1 MQINLK
7 DERTFMATQVGVI
20 KQISGLVVA
29 VDQNGVSRVLKVG
42 DALYLGEVI
51 KTSSAASK
59 AVVSMDNG
67 KDVTILGDESL
78 KLDENT
84 IAGQNSNKVADV
96 SDLQKALLNGEDL
109 TKLEETAAGGNA
121 AAAGGGDGVSLG
133 AASFDEGGH
142 YSNISENFR
151 SLGDLNSATGAERIG
166 GVSGGASGGI
176 AGTGADIDTT
186 PAKDPTINPI
196 DNDDTTVSGKVPNA
210 EPNTTVTVK
219 FPDGSTATTTVDNN
233 GNWTVPTP
241 GGNPLTPG
249 STVTATAED
258 NGGKSGPANSN
269 EVGDVTPAN
278 KPSIDPIDND
288 DPKVTGKVENP
299 DKDTTVTV
307 TFPDGSTAT
316 TTVDDNGNWS
326 VPTSGHTPLKPGD
339 TVTATAEDHG
349 GKSGPANSNPT
360 TDVVPPHAEL
370 TPNPD
375 GTVSVVSHDGDAS
388 KVEIS
393 YTDNNGN
400 PQTIT
405 VIKNPSAGWVVD
417 STPGKTTAPATDFTL
432 DPHSGKVVV
441 SDNATKDGTSITAK
455 VTDNAGNSSEDSATT
470 PDKISIKFNDDTT
483 PDGIITR
490 AENYADEG
498 TKATATISIPNLAK
512 DGSKIKISGTGINDG
527 EFTVH
532 KDASGNVISVTDS
545 NNKNVFDGNNG
556 FTIAYKYT
564 AGGSNVNI
572 TAQLDNT
579 ALKTTG
585 SVKFENVKMAD
596 VEFVELDSHGNVLSD
611 KKTTNTDTVKGY
623 NRAEAALDGDINHT
637 TARISLPD
645 NVQDGDVITVK
656 YGFGP
661 NAASLAATGG
671 TDTTAYK
678 YFLVHKAADGSMTVD
693 QITSATDKTV
703 IKSGLTSTNGAGE
716 KFGIDIHDM
725 PTAVIYKTTS
735 RGIEVSIKGE
745 DDASVSMNPRWT
757 NRDRVEPEVVFVEG
771 NKTYT
776 NSQVGDG
783 ADLNSGGMKLA
794 DAMGDGDIDH
804 TTARVVIK
812 NGIVDGDKIT
822 VSITD
827 FNKIYADTG
836 VKVYPSNNPAP
847 TEVKTFI
854 AHKAAD
860 GTVTFDE
867 VDASGHVI
875 HAGIPSVNNNAI
887 DIPGIGM
894 MSRSSD
900 KFVHATEVTAKVSDT
915 PDNELLN
922 GNENVSSTS
931 YVFLENI
938 SNVQEPTITTIYDDF
953 GSTTGDVS
961 KNGKTDD
968 KTPELKG
975 KAEKFATVE
984 IFDGTHSL
992 GTTKADENGNWNF
1005 TPKTPLN
1012 DGEHNFTAKTII
1024 GGVSS
1029 NASDGYAITIDNTIG
1044 TIEARFVEDGNN
1056 DGRLTYQENMSD
1068 GNRKSTSLELKVR
1081 GSFEDGDK
1089 ITLHLDYPK
1098 DSGDKNNPIKVISG
1112 DIVLKKVGDSA
1123 VVESASESLKGMAPI
1138 GAAAPINN
1146 GVIMISKI
1154 GMLNG
1159 QKTIAKAYITDDAGN
1174 KSNVAT
1180 DEFTYVDREL
1190 KPVQV
1195 VDTLAVW
1202 GNNKLGLLL
1211 ENDKMRDTD
1220 LQSRINGNND
1230 YKLDVKTITNYSHLT
1245 FGNGN
1250 DEITVHTK
1258 GGGWGNIFRGAE
1270 LNLGGGDNKLTVERD
1285 IDAAKVTAGNGDDTV
1300 TVHHWVRADSTIDL
1314 GAGDNKLTVDDQIY
1328 NSTVTTKGGNDE
1340 VSTNGLVGATINLG
1354 DGDNKL
1360 SVETNNVT
1368 GSTITTGSGDDT
1380 IEIGKNV
1387 INSTINLGAGDD
1399 TIKVGQI
1406 IGNSNI
1412 NGGDGYDKLAITNPG
1427 TNVDLSNIAN
1437 KAHNFEELDISNKG
1451 QSTTLNVK
1459 LSDVINLTDND
1470 NILKITAD
1478 AGDKVAFKDGGWQK
1492 GGSADGYTTYT
1503 NDTTGTTV
1511 TVEIKDEV
1519 TQPM

>member
-1 MQINLK
+1 M
-7 DERTFMATQVGVI
+7 V
-20 KQISGLVVA
+20 
-29 VDQNGVSRVLKVG
+29 
-42 DALYLGEVI
+42 
-51 KTSSAASK
+51 
-59 AVVSMDNG
+59 
-67 KDVTILGDESL
+67 
-78 KLDENT
+78 
-84 IAGQNSNKVADV
+84 
-96 SDLQKALLNGEDL
+96 
-109 TKLEETAAGGNA
+109 
-121 AAAGGGDGVSLG
+121 
-133 AASFDEGGH
+133 
-142 YSNISENFR
+142 
-151 SLGDLNSATGAERIG
+151 
-166 GVSGGASGGI
+166 
-176 AGTGADIDTT
+176 
-186 PAKDPTINPI
+186 
-196 DNDDTTVSGKVPNA
+196 
-210 EPNTTVTVK
+210 
-219 FPDGSTATTTVDNN
+219 
-233 GNWTVPTP
+233 
-241 GGNPLTPG
+241 
-249 STVTATAED
+249 
-258 NGGKSGPANSN
+258 
-269 EVGDVTPAN
+269 
-278 KPSIDPIDND
+278 
-288 DPKVTGKVENP
+288 
-299 DKDTTVTV
+299 
-307 TFPDGSTAT
+307 
-316 TTVDDNGNWS
+316 
-326 VPTSGHTPLKPGD
+326 
-339 TVTATAEDHG
+339 
-349 GKSGPANSNPT
+349 
-360 TDVVPPHAEL
+360 
-370 TPNPD
+370 
-375 GTVSVVSHDGDAS
+375 
-388 KVEIS
+388 
-393 YTDNNGN
+393 
-400 PQTIT
+400 
-405 VIKNPSAGWVVD
+405 KNPSAGWVVD
-417 STPGKTTAPATDFTL
+417 STPGKTTAPTGAFEL
-432 DPHSGKVVV
+432 DPHSGKVTI
-441 SDNATKDGTSITAK
+441 SDDATKDNTPVIAK
-455 VTDNAGNSSEDSATT
+455 ATDGAGNTATGET
-470 PDKISIKFNDDTT
+470 TAPDKFTIKFNDDA
-483 PDGIITR
+483 DGNGTITR
-490 AENYADEG
+490 GENYAEDG
-498 TKATATISIPNLAK
+498 AKATATISIPNLAK
-512 DGSKIKISGTGINDG
+512 DGSKIHVIGTGINDYY
-527 EFTVH
+527 TVH
-532 KDASGNVISVTDS
+532 KDASGNVTSVIDTKG
-545 NNKNVFDGNNG
+545 NNVFDGDNG
-556 FTIAYKYT
+556 IKVSYDYNQYQTVRGNA
-564 AGGSNVNI
+564 ASI
-572 TAQLDNT
+572 TAELEGT
-579 ALKTTG
+579 TLKTTS

-596 VEFVELDSHGNVLSD
+596 VDFVELDSHGNVLSD
-611 KKTTNTDTVKGY
+611 KKTTNYAPDTTKGY
-623 NRAEAALDGDINHT
+623 TRVEAALDGDINHT

-645 NVQDGDVITVK
+645 NIQDGDVITVK

-661 NAASLAATGG
+661 SPESLAATGG

-725 PTAVIYKTTS
+725 PTAVNTLTTS

-757 NRDRVEPEVVFVEG
+757 NRGRVEPEVVFVEG

-783 ADLNSGGMKLA
+783 SNPNSGGMKLA
-794 DAMGDGDIDH
+794 EAMRDGDIDH

-847 TEVKTFI
+847 TAVKTFI

-1068 GNRKSTSLELKVR
+1068 GNRKSTSLELKVS

-1089 ITLHLDYPK
+1089 ITLHLD
-1098 DSGDKNNPIKVISG
+1098 DPIKGSG
-1112 DIVLKKVGDSA
+1112 DIVLKKVGNSA

-1180 DEFTYVDREL
+1180 DEFTYVDREI

-1195 VDTLAVW
+1195 VDTLAVY

-1211 ENDKMRDTD
+1211 ERDKMQDTE
-1220 LQSRINGNND
+1220 LQSHINGNND

-1245 FGNGN
+1245 FGDGN

-1285 IDAAKVTAGNGDDTV
+1285 IDAAKVTAGSGDDTV
-1300 TVHHWVRADSTIDL
+1300 TVHHWVRAGSTIDL
-1314 GAGDNKLTVDDQIY
+1314 GSGDNKLTVDDQIY
-1328 NSTVTTKGGNDE
+1328 NSTVTTKGGDDE
-1340 VSTNGLVGATINLG
+1340 VTTHGLVGATINLG
-1354 DGDNKL
+1354 NGDNKL

-1492 GGSADGYTTYT
+1492 GASADGYTTYT

>member
-1 MQINLK
+1 M
-7 DERTFMATQVGVI
+7 ETQVGVI

-67 KDVTILGDESL
+67 KDVTILGNESV
-78 KLDENT
+78 KLDNSVLANSDNT
-84 IAGQNSNKVADV
+84 VADV
-96 SDLQKALLNGEDL
+96 SDLQKALLDGKDL
-109 TKLEETAAGGNA
+109 TKLEETAAGGGN

-166 GVSGGASGGI
+166 GVSGG
-176 AGTGADIDTT
+176 
-186 PAKDPTINPI
+186 
-196 DNDDTTVSGKVPNA
+196 
-210 EPNTTVTVK
+210 
-219 FPDGSTATTTVDNN
+219 NN
-233 GNWTVPTP
+233 G
-241 GGNPLTPG
+241 GN
-249 STVTATAED
+249 
-258 NGGKSGPANSN
+258 N
-269 EVGDVTPAN
+269 GDVTPAHN
-278 KPSIDPIDND
+278 PSIDPIDND
-288 DPKVTGKVENP
+288 DTKVTGKVENP
-299 DKDTTVTV
+299 EKDTTVTV

-316 TTVDDNGNWS
+316 TTVDNNGNWE
-326 VPTSGHTPLKPGD
+326 VPTPGNKPLNPGD

-349 GKSGPANSNPT
+349 GKSNPVNSNPT

-623 NRAEAALDGDINHT
+623 NRTTAALDGDINHT

-645 NVQDGDVITVK
+645 NVQDGDIVTVR

-678 YFLVHKAADGSMTVD
+678 YFLVHKASDGSMTVD

-783 ADLNSGGMKLA
+783 ANLNSGGMKLA
-794 DAMGDGDIDH
+794 EAMTDGDIDH

-847 TEVKTFI
+847 TAVKTFI

-1089 ITLHLDYPK
+1089 ITLHLD
-1098 DSGDKNNPIKVISG
+1098 DPIKGSG
-1112 DIVLKKVGDSA
+1112 DIVLKKVGNSA

-1202 GNNKLGLLL
+1202 GNNRVGLLL
-1211 ENDKMRDTD
+1211 ENDKMRDTE
-1220 LQSRINGNND
+1220 LQSHINGNND

-1250 DEITVHTK
+1250 DEITIHTK
-1258 GGGWGNIFRGAE
+1258 DGGWGNIFRGAE

-1285 IDAAKVTAGNGDDTV
+1285 IDAAKVTAGDGDDTV
-1300 TVHHWVRADSTIDL
+1300 TVHHWVRADATIDL
-1314 GAGDNKLTVDDQIY
+1314 GAGDNKLTVDDQIF

-1340 VSTNGLVGATINLG
+1340 VSTHGLVGATINLG

-1368 GSTITTGSGDDT
+1368 GSKITTGSGDDT

-1412 NGGDGYDKLAITNPG
+1412 NGGDGYDKLAISNPG
-1427 TNVDLSNIAN
+1427 ENVNLSSIAN

>member
-1 MQINLK
+1 
-7 DERTFMATQVGVI
+7 MATQVGVI

-67 KDVTILGDESL
+67 KDVTILGNESV
-78 KLDENT
+78 KLDNSVLANSDNT
-84 IAGQNSNKVADV
+84 VADV
-96 SDLQKALLNGEDL
+96 SDLQKALLDGKDL
-109 TKLEETAAGGNA
+109 TKLEETAAGGGN

-166 GVSGGASGGI
+166 GVSGGAAGGI
-176 AGTGADIDTT
+176 AGTGANIDTT
-186 PAKDPTINPI
+186 PAHN
-196 DNDDTTVSGKVPNA
+196 
-210 EPNTTVTVK
+210 
-219 FPDGSTATTTVDNN
+219 
-233 GNWTVPTP
+233 
-241 GGNPLTPG
+241 
-249 STVTATAED
+249 
-258 NGGKSGPANSN
+258 
-269 EVGDVTPAN
+269 
-278 KPSIDPIDND
+278 PSIDPIDND

-316 TTVDDNGNWS
+316 TTVDNNGNWE

-349 GKSGPANSNPT
+349 GKSNPVNSNPT

-623 NRAEAALDGDINHT
+623 NRTTAALDGDINHT

-645 NVQDGDVITVK
+645 NVQDGDIVTVR

-678 YFLVHKAADGSMTVD
+678 YFLVHKASDGSMTVD

-783 ADLNSGGMKLA
+783 ANPNSGGMKLA
-794 DAMGDGDIDH
+794 EAMRDGDIDH

-847 TEVKTFI
+847 TAVKTFI

-1068 GNRKSTSLELKVR
+1068 GNRKSTLLELKVS

-1089 ITLHLDYPK
+1089 ITLHLD
-1098 DSGDKNNPIKVISG
+1098 DPIKGSG
-1112 DIVLKKVGDSA
+1112 DIVLKKVGNSA

-1250 DEITVHTK
+1250 DEITIHTK
-1258 GGGWGNIFRGAE
+1258 DGGWGNIFRGAE

-1285 IDAAKVTAGNGDDTV
+1285 IDAAKVTAGDGDDTV
-1300 TVHHWVRADSTIDL
+1300 TVHHWVRADATIDL

-1340 VSTNGLVGATINLG
+1340 VSTHGLVGATINLG
-1354 DGDNKL
+1354 NGDNKL
-1360 SVETNNVT
+1360 SVETHDVT
-1368 GSTITTGSGDDT
+1368 GSKITTGSGDDT

-1427 TNVDLSNIAN
+1427 TNVDLSSIAN

-1492 GGSADGYTTYT
+1492 GASADGYTTYT

>member
-1 MQINLK
+1 MYLGTIYNNYIFTYNNANK
-7 DERTFMATQVGVI
+7 SKGERTFMATQVGVI

-78 KLDENT
+78 RLDENVV
-84 IAGQNSNKVADV
+84 AGQNSNTVADV
-96 SDLQKALLNGEDL
+96 SDLQKALLDGKDL
-109 TKLEETAAGGNA
+109 TKLEETAAGGGN

-196 DNDDTTVSGKVPNA
+196 DNDDTTVTGKVPNA

-241 GGNPLTPG
+241 GNNPLTPG

-258 NGGKSGPANSN
+258 NGGSSN
-269 EVGDVTPAN
+269 PV
-278 KPSIDPIDND
+278 
-288 DPKVTGKVENP
+288 
-299 DKDTTVTV
+299 
-307 TFPDGSTAT
+307 
-316 TTVDDNGNWS
+316 
-326 VPTSGHTPLKPGD
+326 
-339 TVTATAEDHG
+339 
-349 GKSGPANSNPT
+349 NSNPT

-623 NRAEAALDGDINHT
+623 NRTTAALDGDINHT

-645 NVQDGDVITVK
+645 NVQDGDIVTVR

-757 NRDRVEPEVVFVEG
+757 NRGRVEPEVVFVEG

-783 ADLNSGGMKLA
+783 ANLNSGGMKLA
-794 DAMGDGDIDH
+794 EAMVDGDIDH

-847 TEVKTFI
+847 TAVKTFI

-992 GTTKADENGNWNF
+992 GTTKADKDGNWNF

-1068 GNRKSTSLELKVR
+1068 GNRKSTLLELKVS

-1089 ITLHLDYPK
+1089 ITLHLD
-1098 DSGDKNNPIKVISG
+1098 DPIKGSG
-1112 DIVLKKVGDSA
+1112 DIVLKKVGNSA

-1250 DEITVHTK
+1250 DEITIHTK
-1258 GGGWGNIFRGAE
+1258 DGGWGNIFRGAE

-1285 IDAAKVTAGNGDDTV
+1285 IDAAKVTAGDGDDTV
-1300 TVHHWVRADSTIDL
+1300 TVHHWVRADATIGL
-1314 GAGDNKLTVDDQIY
+1314 GAGDNKLTVDDQIF

-1340 VSTNGLVGATINLG
+1340 VSTHGLVGATINLG
-1354 DGDNKL
+1354 NGDNKL
-1360 SVETNNVT
+1360 SVETHDVT
-1368 GSTITTGSGDDT
+1368 GSKITTGSGDDT

-1427 TNVDLSNIAN
+1427 ENVNLSSIAN

-1451 QSTTLNVK
+1451 QNTTLNVK

-1492 GGSADGYTTYT
+1492 GASADGYTTYT

>member
-84 IAGQNSNKVADV
+84 IAGQNSNTVADV
-96 SDLQKALLNGEDL
+96 SDLQKALLDGKDL

-241 GGNPLTPG
+241 GNNPLTPG

-258 NGGKSGPANSN
+258 NGGSSN
-269 EVGDVTPAN
+269 PV
-278 KPSIDPIDND
+278 
-288 DPKVTGKVENP
+288 
-299 DKDTTVTV
+299 
-307 TFPDGSTAT
+307 
-316 TTVDDNGNWS
+316 
-326 VPTSGHTPLKPGD
+326 
-339 TVTATAEDHG
+339 
-349 GKSGPANSNPT
+349 NSNPT

-623 NRAEAALDGDINHT
+623 NRATAALDGDINHT

-645 NVQDGDVITVK
+645 NVQDGDIVTVR

-783 ADLNSGGMKLA
+783 ANPNSGGMSLA
-794 DAMGDGDIDH
+794 QAMADGDIDH

-867 VDASGHVI
+867 VDASDHVI

-992 GTTKADENGNWNF
+992 GTTKADKDGNWNF

-1068 GNRKSTSLELKVR
+1068 GNRKSTSLELKVS

-1089 ITLHLDYPK
+1089 ITLHLD
-1098 DSGDKNNPIKVISG
+1098 DPIKGSG
-1112 DIVLKKVGDSA
+1112 DIILKKVGNSA

-1180 DEFTYVDREL
+1180 DEFTYVDREI

-1202 GNNKLGLLL
+1202 GNNRVGLLL
-1211 ENDKMRDTD
+1211 ESDKMRDTE
-1220 LQSRINGNND
+1220 LQSHINGNND

-1245 FGNGN
+1245 FGDGN

-1285 IDAAKVTAGNGDDTV
+1285 IDAAKVTAGSGDDTV

-1340 VSTNGLVGATINLG
+1340 VSTHGLVGATINLG

-1360 SVETNNVT
+1360 SVETHDVT
-1368 GSTITTGSGDDT
+1368 GSKITTGSGDDT

-1451 QSTTLNVK
+1451 QNTTLNVK

-1492 GGSADGYTTYT
+1492 GASADGYTTYT

>member
-1 MQINLK
+1 MYLGTIYNNYIFAYNNANK
-7 DERTFMATQVGVI
+7 SKGERTFMATQVGVI

-67 KDVTILGDESL
+67 KDVTILGNESV
-78 KLDENT
+78 KLDNSVLANSDNT
-84 IAGQNSNKVADV
+84 VADV
-96 SDLQKALLNGEDL
+96 SDLQKALLDGKDL
-109 TKLEETAAGGNA
+109 TKLEETAAGGGN

-186 PAKDPTINPI
+186 PAHN
-196 DNDDTTVSGKVPNA
+196 
-210 EPNTTVTVK
+210 
-219 FPDGSTATTTVDNN
+219 
-233 GNWTVPTP
+233 
-241 GGNPLTPG
+241 
-249 STVTATAED
+249 
-258 NGGKSGPANSN
+258 
-269 EVGDVTPAN
+269 
-278 KPSIDPIDND
+278 PSIDPIDNND
-288 DPKVTGKVENP
+288 TKVTGKVENP
-299 DKDTTVTV
+299 EKDTTVTV

-316 TTVDDNGNWS
+316 TTVDNNGNWE
-326 VPTSGHTPLKPGD
+326 VPTPGNKPLNPGD

-349 GKSGPANSNPT
+349 GKSNPVNSNPT

-400 PQTIT
+400 SQTIT

-498 TKATATISIPNLAK
+498 TKATATIGIPNLAK

-645 NVQDGDVITVK
+645 NVQDGDIVTVR

-757 NRDRVEPEVVFVEG
+757 NRGRVEPEVVFVEG

-776 NSQVGDG
+776 SSQVGDG
-783 ADLNSGGMKLA
+783 ANPNSGGMKLA
-794 DAMGDGDIDH
+794 EAMTDGDIDH

-847 TEVKTFI
+847 TAVKTFI

-1056 DGRLTYQENMSD
+1056 NGILTYQENMSD
-1068 GNRKSTSLELKVR
+1068 GNRKSTLLELKVS
-1081 GSFEDGDK
+1081 GSFENGDK
-1089 ITLHLDYPK
+1089 ITLHLD
-1098 DSGDKNNPIKVISG
+1098 DPIKGSG
-1112 DIVLKKVGDSA
+1112 DIVLKKVGNSA

-1180 DEFTYVDREL
+1180 DEFTYVDREI

-1202 GNNKLGLLL
+1202 GNNRVGLLL
-1211 ENDKMRDTD
+1211 ESDKMRDTD
-1220 LQSRINGNND
+1220 LQSLINGNND

-1270 LNLGGGDNKLTVERD
+1270 LNLGGGDNKLTVDRD

-1300 TVHHWVRADSTIDL
+1300 TVHHWVREGSTIDL

-1451 QSTTLNVK
+1451 QNTTLNVK

-1492 GGSADGYTTYT
+1492 GASADGYTTYT

>member
-1 MQINLK
+1 MTTQI
-7 DERTFMATQVGVI
+7 GVI
-20 KQISGLVVA
+20 KQVSGLVVA
-29 VDQNGVSRVLKVG
+29 IDENGAQRVLKVG
-42 DALYLGEVI
+42 DALFLGEVI

-67 KDVTILGDESL
+67 KDVTILGNESV
-78 KLDENT
+78 KLDNSVLANSDNT
-84 IAGQNSNKVADV
+84 VADV

-166 GVSGGASGGI
+166 GVSGGVDNAGGDAAI
-176 AGTGADIDTT
+176 
-186 PAKDPTINPI
+186 INPDLTRVPNKPSKI
-196 DNDDTTVSGKVPNA
+196 EFPEDKDHNGKISDDENKTGDNDHGK
-210 EPNTTVTVK
+210 
-219 FPDGSTATTTVDNN
+219 TTVDVIVPTDGSVKPGDKVVIRDEN
-233 GNWTVPTP
+233 GNEVKDKEITKED
-241 GGNPLTPG
+241 L
-249 STVTATAED
+249 D
-258 NGGKSGPANSN
+258 NGGKVSIP
-269 EVGDVTPAN
+269 DVP
-278 KPSIDPIDND
+278 
-288 DPKVTGKVENP
+288 V
-299 DKDTTVTV
+299 
-307 TFPDGSTAT
+307 
-316 TTVDDNGNWS
+316 
-326 VPTSGHTPLKPGD
+326 KPGNNPISAEIVNPNNPSNPSGRTD
-339 TVTATAEDHG
+339 GNIGEDHEV
-349 GKSGPANSNPT
+349 SI
-360 TDVVPPHAEL
+360 EL

-498 TKATATISIPNLAK
+498 TKATATIGIPNLAK

-645 NVQDGDVITVK
+645 NVQDGDIVTVR

-725 PTAVIYKTTS
+725 PTAVIYKTAS

-783 ADLNSGGMKLA
+783 ANPNSGGMKLA
-794 DAMGDGDIDH
+794 EAMRDGDIDH

-847 TEVKTFI
+847 TAVKTFI

-1089 ITLHLDYPK
+1089 ITLHLD
-1098 DSGDKNNPIKVISG
+1098 DPIKGSG
-1112 DIVLKKVGDSA
+1112 DIVLKKVGNSA

-1202 GNNKLGLLL
+1202 GNNRVGLLL
-1211 ENDKMRDTD
+1211 ENDKMRDTE
-1220 LQSRINGNND
+1220 LQSHINGNND

-1250 DEITVHTK
+1250 DEITIHTK
-1258 GGGWGNIFRGAE
+1258 DGGWGNIFRGAE
-1270 LNLGGGDNKLTVERD
+1270 LNLGGGDNKLEVERD
-1285 IDAAKVTAGNGDDTV
+1285 IDKSKIIAGDGDDTV
-1300 TVHHWVRADSTIDL
+1300 TVHHWVRADATIDL

-1328 NSTVTTKGGNDE
+1328 NSTVTTKGGNDK
-1340 VSTNGLVGATINLG
+1340 VSTHGLVGATINLG
-1354 DGDNKL
+1354 DGDNEL

-1368 GSTITTGSGDDT
+1368 GSKITTGSGDDT

-1412 NGGDGYDKLAITNPG
+1412 NGGDGHDTLAITNPG
-1427 TNVDLSNIAN
+1427 TNVDLSSIAN

-1451 QSTTLNVK
+1451 QNTTLNVK

-1492 GGSADGYTTYT
+1492 GASADGYTTYT

>member
-1 MQINLK
+1 TVTFPDGSTDTAKVNDDGSWEVPTSGHTPLK
-7 DERTFMATQVGVI
+7 PGETVTAT
-20 KQISGLVVA
+20 A
-29 VDQNGVSRVLKVG
+29 
-42 DALYLGEVI
+42 E
-51 KTSSAASK
+51 
-59 AVVSMDNG
+59 DNG
-67 KDVTILGDESL
+67 GSSNPV
-78 KLDENT
+78 
-84 IAGQNSNKVADV
+84 NSNPTTDV
-96 SDLQKALLNGEDL
+96 
-109 TKLEETAAGGNA
+109 
-121 AAAGGGDGVSLG
+121 
-133 AASFDEGGH
+133 
-142 YSNISENFR
+142 
-151 SLGDLNSATGAERIG
+151 
-166 GVSGGASGGI
+166 
-176 AGTGADIDTT
+176 T

-241 GGNPLTPG
+241 GNNPLTPG

-258 NGGKSGPANSN
+258 NGGSSNPVNSN
-269 EVGDVTPAN
+269 PTTDVTPAKDPTIN
-278 KPSIDPIDND
+278 PIDND
-288 DPKVTGKVENP
+288 DTTVSGKVPNAEPN
-299 DKDTTVTV
+299 TTVTV
-307 TFPDGSTAT
+307 KFPDGSTAT
-316 TTVDDNGNWS
+316 TTVDNNGNWT
-326 VPTSGHTPLKPGD
+326 VPTPGNNPLTPGS
-339 TVTATAEDHG
+339 TVTATAEDNG
-349 GKSGPANSNPT
+349 GSSNPVNSNPT

-405 VIKNPSAGWVVD
+405 VVKNPSAGWVVD

-757 NRDRVEPEVVFVEG
+757 NRGRVEPEVVFVEG

-783 ADLNSGGMKLA
+783 ANPNSGGMKLA
-794 DAMGDGDIDH
+794 EAMRDGDIDH

-894 MSRSSD
+894 MSISSD

-992 GTTKADENGNWNF
+992 GTTKADKDGNWNF

-1068 GNRKSTSLELKVR
+1068 GNRKSTSLELKVS

-1089 ITLHLDYPK
+1089 ITLHLD
-1098 DSGDKNNPIKVISG
+1098 DPIKGSG
-1112 DIVLKKVGDSA
+1112 DIVLKKVGNSA

-1180 DEFTYVDREL
+1180 DEFTYVDREI

-1202 GNNKLGLLL
+1202 GNNRVGLLL
-1211 ENDKMRDTD
+1211 ESDKMRDTE
-1220 LQSRINGNND
+1220 LQSHINGNND

-1245 FGNGN
+1245 FGDGN

-1285 IDAAKVTAGNGDDTV
+1285 IDAAKVTAGSGDDTV

-1340 VSTNGLVGATINLG
+1340 VSTNGLVGA
-1354 DGDNKL
+1354 
-1360 SVETNNVT
+1360 
-1368 GSTITTGSGDDT
+1368 
-1380 IEIGKNV
+1380 
-1387 INSTINLGAGDD
+1387 TINLGAGDD

-1451 QSTTLNVK
+1451 QNTTLNVK

-1492 GGSADGYTTYT
+1492 GASADGYTTYT

>member
-1 MQINLK
+1 
-7 DERTFMATQVGVI
+7 MATQVGVI

-166 GVSGGASGGI
+166 GVSGGAAGGI
-176 AGTGADIDTT
+176 AGTGANIDTT
-186 PAKDPTINPI
+186 PAHN
-196 DNDDTTVSGKVPNA
+196 
-210 EPNTTVTVK
+210 
-219 FPDGSTATTTVDNN
+219 
-233 GNWTVPTP
+233 
-241 GGNPLTPG
+241 
-249 STVTATAED
+249 
-258 NGGKSGPANSN
+258 
-269 EVGDVTPAN
+269 
-278 KPSIDPIDND
+278 PSIDPIDND

-316 TTVDDNGNWS
+316 TTVDNNGNWE

-349 GKSGPANSNPT
+349 GKSNPVNSNPT

-645 NVQDGDVITVK
+645 NVQDGDIVTVR

-678 YFLVHKAADGSMTVD
+678 YFLVQKAADGSMTVD

-757 NRDRVEPEVVFVEG
+757 NRGRVEPEVVFVEG

-783 ADLNSGGMKLA
+783 ANPNSGGMKLA
-794 DAMGDGDIDH
+794 EAMRDGDIDH

-847 TEVKTFI
+847 TAVKTFI

-1068 GNRKSTSLELKVR
+1068 GNRKSTLLELKVS

-1089 ITLHLDYPK
+1089 ITLHLD
-1098 DSGDKNNPIKVISG
+1098 DPIKGSG
-1112 DIVLKKVGDSA
+1112 DIVLKKVGNSA

-1250 DEITVHTK
+1250 DEITIHTK
-1258 GGGWGNIFRGAE
+1258 DGGWGNIFRGAE

-1285 IDAAKVTAGNGDDTV
+1285 IDAAKVTAGDGDDTV
-1300 TVHHWVRADSTIDL
+1300 TVHHWVRADATIDL

-1340 VSTNGLVGATINLG
+1340 VSTHGLVGATINLG
-1354 DGDNKL
+1354 NGDNKL
-1360 SVETNNVT
+1360 SVETHDVT
-1368 GSTITTGSGDDT
+1368 GSKITTGSGDDT

-1427 TNVDLSNIAN
+1427 TNVDLSSIAN

-1492 GGSADGYTTYT
+1492 GASADGYTTYT

>member
-1 MQINLK
+1 M
-7 DERTFMATQVGVI
+7 
-20 KQISGLVVA
+20 
-29 VDQNGVSRVLKVG
+29 
-42 DALYLGEVI
+42 
-51 KTSSAASK
+51 
-59 AVVSMDNG
+59 
-67 KDVTILGDESL
+67 
-78 KLDENT
+78 
-84 IAGQNSNKVADV
+84 
-96 SDLQKALLNGEDL
+96 
-109 TKLEETAAGGNA
+109 
-121 AAAGGGDGVSLG
+121 
-133 AASFDEGGH
+133 
-142 YSNISENFR
+142 
-151 SLGDLNSATGAERIG
+151 
-166 GVSGGASGGI
+166 
-176 AGTGADIDTT
+176 
-186 PAKDPTINPI
+186 
-196 DNDDTTVSGKVPNA
+196 
-210 EPNTTVTVK
+210 
-219 FPDGSTATTTVDNN
+219 
-233 GNWTVPTP
+233 
-241 GGNPLTPG
+241 
-249 STVTATAED
+249 
-258 NGGKSGPANSN
+258 
-269 EVGDVTPAN
+269 
-278 KPSIDPIDND
+278 
-288 DPKVTGKVENP
+288 
-299 DKDTTVTV
+299 
-307 TFPDGSTAT
+307 
-316 TTVDDNGNWS
+316 
-326 VPTSGHTPLKPGD
+326 
-339 TVTATAEDHG
+339 
-349 GKSGPANSNPT
+349 
-360 TDVVPPHAEL
+360 PPHAEL

-417 STPGKTTAPATDFTL
+417 STPGKTTAPAADFTL

-623 NRAEAALDGDINHT
+623 NRTTAALDGDINHT

-645 NVQDGDVITVK
+645 NVQDGDIVTVR

-783 ADLNSGGMKLA
+783 ANLNSGGMKLA

-847 TEVKTFI
+847 TAVKTFI

-1068 GNRKSTSLELKVR
+1068 GNRKSTSLELKVS
-1081 GSFEDGDK
+1081 GSFENGDK
-1089 ITLHLDYPK
+1089 ITLHLD
-1098 DSGDKNNPIKVISG
+1098 DPIKGSG
-1112 DIVLKKVGDSA
+1112 DIVLKKVGNSA

-1202 GNNKLGLLL
+1202 GNNRVGLLL
-1211 ENDKMRDTD
+1211 ERDKMRDTE
-1220 LQSRINGNND
+1220 LQSHINGNND

-1285 IDAAKVTAGNGDDTV
+1285 IDAAKVTAGSGDDTV
-1300 TVHHWVRADSTIDL
+1300 TVHHWVRADSTINL

-1340 VSTNGLVGATINLG
+1340 VSTHGLVGATINLG

-1360 SVETNNVT
+1360 SVETHDVT
-1368 GSTITTGSGDDT
+1368 GSKITTGSGDDT

-1451 QSTTLNVK
+1451 QNTTLNVK

-1492 GGSADGYTTYT
+1492 GASADGYTTYT

>member
-67 KDVTILGDESL
+67 KDVTILGDETL

-166 GVSGGASGGI
+166 GVSGGAAGGI
-176 AGTGADIDTT
+176 AGTGANIDTT
-186 PAKDPTINPI
+186 PANKPSINPI

-219 FPDGSTATTTVDNN
+219 FPDGTTATTTVDNN

-241 GGNPLTPG
+241 GNNPLTPG

-258 NGGKSGPANSN
+258 NGGSSN
-269 EVGDVTPAN
+269 PV
-278 KPSIDPIDND
+278 
-288 DPKVTGKVENP
+288 
-299 DKDTTVTV
+299 
-307 TFPDGSTAT
+307 
-316 TTVDDNGNWS
+316 
-326 VPTSGHTPLKPGD
+326 
-339 TVTATAEDHG
+339 
-349 GKSGPANSNPT
+349 NSNPT

-400 PQTIT
+400 TQTIT

-623 NRAEAALDGDINHT
+623 NRTTAALDGDINHT

-645 NVQDGDVITVK
+645 NVQDGDIVTVR

-678 YFLVHKAADGSMTVD
+678 YFLVHKASDGSMTVD

-783 ADLNSGGMKLA
+783 ANLNSGGMKLA
-794 DAMGDGDIDH
+794 EAMTDGDIDH

-847 TEVKTFI
+847 TAVKTFI

-867 VDASGHVI
+867 VDASGNVI

-1068 GNRKSTSLELKVR
+1068 GNRKSTSLELKVS

-1089 ITLHLDYPK
+1089 ITLHLD
-1098 DSGDKNNPIKVISG
+1098 DPIKGSG
-1112 DIVLKKVGDSA
+1112 DIVLKKVGNSA

-1180 DEFTYVDREL
+1180 DEFTYVDREI

-1211 ENDKMRDTD
+1211 ESDKMRDTE
-1220 LQSRINGNND
+1220 LQSLINDNNN

-1354 DGDNKL
+1354 
-1360 SVETNNVT
+1360 
-1368 GSTITTGSGDDT
+1368 
-1380 IEIGKNV
+1380 
-1387 INSTINLGAGDD
+1387 AGDD

-1492 GGSADGYTTYT
+1492 GASADGYTTYT

>member
-1 MQINLK
+1 M
-7 DERTFMATQVGVI
+7 V
-20 KQISGLVVA
+20 
-29 VDQNGVSRVLKVG
+29 
-42 DALYLGEVI
+42 
-51 KTSSAASK
+51 
-59 AVVSMDNG
+59 
-67 KDVTILGDESL
+67 
-78 KLDENT
+78 
-84 IAGQNSNKVADV
+84 
-96 SDLQKALLNGEDL
+96 
-109 TKLEETAAGGNA
+109 
-121 AAAGGGDGVSLG
+121 
-133 AASFDEGGH
+133 
-142 YSNISENFR
+142 
-151 SLGDLNSATGAERIG
+151 
-166 GVSGGASGGI
+166 
-176 AGTGADIDTT
+176 
-186 PAKDPTINPI
+186 
-196 DNDDTTVSGKVPNA
+196 
-210 EPNTTVTVK
+210 
-219 FPDGSTATTTVDNN
+219 
-233 GNWTVPTP
+233 
-241 GGNPLTPG
+241 
-249 STVTATAED
+249 
-258 NGGKSGPANSN
+258 
-269 EVGDVTPAN
+269 
-278 KPSIDPIDND
+278 
-288 DPKVTGKVENP
+288 
-299 DKDTTVTV
+299 
-307 TFPDGSTAT
+307 
-316 TTVDDNGNWS
+316 
-326 VPTSGHTPLKPGD
+326 
-339 TVTATAEDHG
+339 
-349 GKSGPANSNPT
+349 
-360 TDVVPPHAEL
+360 
-370 TPNPD
+370 
-375 GTVSVVSHDGDAS
+375 
-388 KVEIS
+388 
-393 YTDNNGN
+393 
-400 PQTIT
+400 
-405 VIKNPSAGWVVD
+405 KNPSAGWTID
-417 STPGKTTAPATDFTL
+417 NTPGKTTAPTGAFKL
-432 DPHSGKVVV
+432 DPHSGKVTI
-441 SDNATKDGTSITAK
+441 SDDATKDNTPVTAK
-455 VTDNAGNSSEDSATT
+455 ATDGAGNTATGET
-470 PDKISIKFNDDTT
+470 TAPDKFTIKFNDDA
-483 PDGIITR
+483 DGNGTITR
-490 AENYADEG
+490 GENYAEDG
-498 TKATATISIPNLAK
+498 AKATATISIPNLAK
-512 DGSKIKISGTGINDG
+512 DGSKIHVIGTGINDYY
-527 EFTVH
+527 TVH
-532 KDASGNVISVTDS
+532 KDASGNVTSVIDTKG
-545 NNKNVFDGNNG
+545 NNVFDGDNG
-556 FTIAYKYT
+556 IKVGYNYNHYQT
-564 AGGSNVNI
+564 ALGNAASI
-572 TAQLDNT
+572 TAELEGT
-579 ALKTTG
+579 TLKATS
-585 SVKFENVKMAD
+585 SVKFENVGKAE
-596 VEFVELDSHGNVLSD
+596 VKFVELDEHGNVLNEKSD
-611 KKTTNTDTVKGY
+611 QITNQ
-623 NRAEAALDGDINHT
+623 NRNTAMLDGDINHT
-637 TARISLPD
+637 TARISLPE
-645 NVQDGDVITVK
+645 NVQDGDVVTVK
-656 YGFGP
+656 YGYGP
-661 NAASLAATGG
+661 DAASLTKTGG

-725 PTAVIYKTTS
+725 PTAVNTLTTS
-735 RGIEVSIKGE
+735 RGIEVKIKGE

-757 NRDRVEPEVVFVEG
+757 NRGRVEPEVVFVEKG
-771 NKTYT
+771 NGKENIYT

-783 ADLNSGGMKLA
+783 ANPNSGGMKLA
-794 DAMGDGDIDH
+794 QAMADGDIDH

-867 VDASGHVI
+867 VDASGNVI
-875 HAGIPSVNNNAI
+875 RAGIPSVNNNAI
-887 DIPGIGM
+887 DITGIGM

-992 GTTKADENGNWNF
+992 GTTKADKDGNWNF
-1005 TPKTPLN
+1005 TPETPLN
-1012 DGEHNFTAKTII
+1012 DGKHNFTAKTII

-1068 GNRKSTSLELKVR
+1068 GNRKSTSLELKVS

-1089 ITLHLDYPK
+1089 ITLHLDDPAK
-1098 DSGDKNNPIKVISG
+1098 GSG
-1112 DIVLKKVGDSA
+1112 DIVLKKVGNSA

-1180 DEFTYVDREL
+1180 DEFTYVDRES
-1190 KPVQV
+1190 KPVN
-1195 VDTLAVW
+1195 VDAGSAIYGSFGLGILLDPNKVQDVALQPLIG
-1202 GNNKLGLLL
+1202 GNDDHSLK
-1211 ENDKMRDTD
+1211 
-1220 LQSRINGNND
+1220 
-1230 YKLDVKTITNYSHLT
+1230 VKTITTNANIRFGDGDDNIVVHNLPNQSL
-1245 FGNGN
+1245 FGNILN
-1250 DEITVHTK
+1250 NSVV
-1258 GGGWGNIFRGAE
+1258 
-1270 LNLGGGDNKLTVERD
+1270 NLGGGDNKLEVERD
-1285 IDAAKVTAGNGDDTV
+1285 IDKSKIIAGDGDDTV
-1300 TVHHWVRADSTIDL
+1300 TVHHWVRADATIDL
-1314 GAGDNKLTVDDQIY
+1314 GAGDNKLTVDDQIF
-1328 NSTVTTKGGNDE
+1328 NSTVTTKGGDDI
-1340 VSTNGLVGATINLG
+1340 VSTNGLVNATIDLG
-1354 DGDNKL
+1354 NGKNEL

-1368 GSTITTGSGDDT
+1368 GSKITTGSGNDT

-1427 TNVDLSNIAN
+1427 TNVDLSSIAN
-1437 KAHNFEELDISNKG
+1437 KAHNFEELNISNKS
-1451 QSTTLNVK
+1451 QNTTLK
-1459 LSDVINLTDND
+1459 ISLSDVMNLTDND

-1492 GGSADGYTTYT
+1492 GASADGYTTYT
-1503 NDTTGTTV
+1503 NDTGVKTV

>member
-1 MQINLK
+1 
-7 DERTFMATQVGVI
+7 MATQVGVI

-151 SLGDLNSATGAERIG
+151 SIGDLNSATGAERIG
-166 GVSGGASGGI
+166 GVSGGVDNAGGDAAI
-176 AGTGADIDTT
+176 
-186 PAKDPTINPI
+186 INPDLTRI
-196 DNDDTTVSGKVPNA
+196 PNKPSKIEFPEDKDHNNKISDDENKAGDNDHGK
-210 EPNTTVTVK
+210 
-219 FPDGSTATTTVDNN
+219 TTVDV
-233 GNWTVPTP
+233 TVPTDGSVKP
-241 GGNPLTPG
+241 GDKVVIRDENGDKVKEKEITQGDL
-249 STVTATAED
+249 D
-258 NGGKSGPANSN
+258 NGGKVSIPDVPVKPGNNPISAEIVNPNNPSNPSGKTDGNIEEDH
-269 EVGDVTPAN
+269 EV
-278 KPSIDPIDND
+278 SID
-288 DPKVTGKVENP
+288 
-299 DKDTTVTV
+299 
-307 TFPDGSTAT
+307 
-316 TTVDDNGNWS
+316 
-326 VPTSGHTPLKPGD
+326 
-339 TVTATAEDHG
+339 
-349 GKSGPANSNPT
+349 
-360 TDVVPPHAEL
+360 L

-405 VIKNPSAGWVVD
+405 VVKNPSAGWVVD

-757 NRDRVEPEVVFVEG
+757 NRGRVEPEVVFVEG

-783 ADLNSGGMKLA
+783 ANPNSGGMKLA
-794 DAMGDGDIDH
+794 EAMRDGDIDH

-894 MSRSSD
+894 MSISSD

-992 GTTKADENGNWNF
+992 GTTKADKDGNWNF

-1068 GNRKSTSLELKVR
+1068 GNRKSTSLELKVS

-1089 ITLHLDYPK
+1089 ITLHLD
-1098 DSGDKNNPIKVISG
+1098 DPIKGSG
-1112 DIVLKKVGDSA
+1112 DIVLKKVGNSA

-1180 DEFTYVDREL
+1180 DEFTYVDREI

-1202 GNNKLGLLL
+1202 GNNRVGLLL
-1211 ENDKMRDTD
+1211 ESDKMRDTE
-1220 LQSRINGNND
+1220 LQSHINGNND

-1245 FGNGN
+1245 FGDGN

-1285 IDAAKVTAGNGDDTV
+1285 IDAAKVTAGSGDDTV

-1360 SVETNNVT
+1360 SVETHDVT
-1368 GSTITTGSGDDT
+1368 GSKITTGSGDDT

-1451 QSTTLNVK
+1451 QNTTLNVK

-1492 GGSADGYTTYT
+1492 GASADGYTTYT

>member
-1 MQINLK
+1 
-7 DERTFMATQVGVI
+7 MATQVGVI

-166 GVSGGASGGI
+166 GVSGGAAGGI
-176 AGTGADIDTT
+176 AGTGANIDTT
-186 PAKDPTINPI
+186 PAHN
-196 DNDDTTVSGKVPNA
+196 
-210 EPNTTVTVK
+210 
-219 FPDGSTATTTVDNN
+219 
-233 GNWTVPTP
+233 
-241 GGNPLTPG
+241 
-249 STVTATAED
+249 
-258 NGGKSGPANSN
+258 
-269 EVGDVTPAN
+269 
-278 KPSIDPIDND
+278 PSIDPIDND
-288 DPKVTGKVENP
+288 DTKVTGKVENP
-299 DKDTTVTV
+299 EKDTTVTV

-316 TTVDDNGNWS
+316 TTVDNNGNWE
-326 VPTSGHTPLKPGD
+326 VPTPGNKPLNPGD

-349 GKSGPANSNPT
+349 GKSNPVNSNPT

-623 NRAEAALDGDINHT
+623 NRTTAALDGDINHT

-645 NVQDGDVITVK
+645 NVQDGDIVTVR

-757 NRDRVEPEVVFVEG
+757 NRGRVEPEVVFVEG

-783 ADLNSGGMKLA
+783 ANPNSGGMKLA
-794 DAMGDGDIDH
+794 EAMRDGDIDH

-847 TEVKTFI
+847 TAVKTFI

-1068 GNRKSTSLELKVR
+1068 GNRKSTLLELKVS

-1089 ITLHLDYPK
+1089 ITLHLD
-1098 DSGDKNNPIKVISG
+1098 DPIKGSG
-1112 DIVLKKVGDSA
+1112 DIVLKKVGNSA

-1250 DEITVHTK
+1250 DEITIHTK
-1258 GGGWGNIFRGAE
+1258 DGGWGNIFRGAE

-1285 IDAAKVTAGNGDDTV
+1285 IDAAKVTAGDGDDTV
-1300 TVHHWVRADSTIDL
+1300 TVHHWVRADATIDL

-1340 VSTNGLVGATINLG
+1340 VSTHGLVGATINLG
-1354 DGDNKL
+1354 NGDNKL
-1360 SVETNNVT
+1360 SVETHDVT
-1368 GSTITTGSGDDT
+1368 GSKITTGSGDDT

-1412 NGGDGYDKLAITNPG
+1412 NGVDGYDKLAITNPG

-1492 GGSADGYTTYT
+1492 GASADGYTTYT

>member
-67 KDVTILGDESL
+67 KDVTILGDETL

-241 GGNPLTPG
+241 GNNPLTPG

-258 NGGKSGPANSN
+258 NGGSSN
-269 EVGDVTPAN
+269 PV
-278 KPSIDPIDND
+278 
-288 DPKVTGKVENP
+288 
-299 DKDTTVTV
+299 
-307 TFPDGSTAT
+307 
-316 TTVDDNGNWS
+316 
-326 VPTSGHTPLKPGD
+326 
-339 TVTATAEDHG
+339 
-349 GKSGPANSNPT
+349 NSNPT

-441 SDNATKDGTSITAK
+441 SDNATKDGTPITAK

-757 NRDRVEPEVVFVEG
+757 NRGRVEPEVVFVEG

-783 ADLNSGGMKLA
+783 ANPNSGGMKLA
-794 DAMGDGDIDH
+794 EAMRDGDIDH

-867 VDASGHVI
+867 VDASGNVI

-992 GTTKADENGNWNF
+992 GTTKADKDGNWNF

-1068 GNRKSTSLELKVR
+1068 GNRKSTSLELKVS

-1089 ITLHLDYPK
+1089 ITLHLD
-1098 DSGDKNNPIKVISG
+1098 DPIKGSG
-1112 DIVLKKVGDSA
+1112 DIVLKKVGNSA

-1180 DEFTYVDREL
+1180 DEFTYVDREI

-1202 GNNKLGLLL
+1202 GNNRVGLFL
-1211 ENDKMRDTD
+1211 ESDKMRDTE
-1220 LQSRINGNND
+1220 LQSHINGNND

-1245 FGNGN
+1245 FGDGN

-1285 IDAAKVTAGNGDDTV
+1285 IDAAKVTAGSGDDTV

-1340 VSTNGLVGATINLG
+1340 VSTHGLVGATINLG
-1354 DGDNKL
+1354 DGNNKL
-1360 SVETNNVT
+1360 SVETHDVT
-1368 GSTITTGSGDDT
+1368 GSKITTGSGDDT

-1451 QSTTLNVK
+1451 QNTTLNVK

-1492 GGSADGYTTYT
+1492 GASADGYTTYT

>member
-1 MQINLK
+1 
-7 DERTFMATQVGVI
+7 MATQVGVI

-166 GVSGGASGGI
+166 GVSGGVG
-176 AGTGADIDTT
+176 D
-186 PAKDPTINPI
+186 
-196 DNDDTTVSGKVPNA
+196 
-210 EPNTTVTVK
+210 
-219 FPDGSTATTTVDNN
+219 AT
-233 GNWTVPTP
+233 
-241 GGNPLTPG
+241 
-249 STVTATAED
+249 
-258 NGGKSGPANSN
+258 N
-269 EVGDVTPAN
+269 EVGDVTPAHN
-278 KPSIDPIDND
+278 PSIDPIDND
-288 DPKVTGKVENP
+288 DTKVTGKVENP
-299 DKDTTVTV
+299 EKDTTVTV

-316 TTVDDNGNWS
+316 TTVDNNGNWE
-326 VPTSGHTPLKPGD
+326 VPTPGNKPLNPGD

-349 GKSGPANSNPT
+349 GKSNPVNSNPT

-417 STPGKTTAPATDFTL
+417 STPGKTTAPAADFTL

-623 NRAEAALDGDINHT
+623 NRTTAALDGDINHT

-645 NVQDGDVITVK
+645 NVQDGDIVTVR

-783 ADLNSGGMKLA
+783 ANLNSGGMKLA

-847 TEVKTFI
+847 TAVKTFI

-1068 GNRKSTSLELKVR
+1068 GNRKSTSLELKVS
-1081 GSFEDGDK
+1081 GSFENGDK
-1089 ITLHLDYPK
+1089 ITLHLD
-1098 DSGDKNNPIKVISG
+1098 DPIKGSG
-1112 DIVLKKVGDSA
+1112 DIVLKKVGNSA

-1202 GNNKLGLLL
+1202 GNNRVGLLL
-1211 ENDKMRDTD
+1211 ERDKMRDTE
-1220 LQSRINGNND
+1220 LQSHINGNND

-1285 IDAAKVTAGNGDDTV
+1285 IDAAKVTAGSGDDTV
-1300 TVHHWVRADSTIDL
+1300 TVHHWVRADSTINL

-1340 VSTNGLVGATINLG
+1340 VSTHGLVGATINLG

-1360 SVETNNVT
+1360 SVETHDVT
-1368 GSTITTGSGDDT
+1368 GSKITTGSGDDT

-1451 QSTTLNVK
+1451 QNTTLNVK

-1492 GGSADGYTTYT
+1492 GASADGYTTYT

>member
-1 MQINLK
+1 M
-7 DERTFMATQVGVI
+7 ETQVGVI

-67 KDVTILGDESL
+67 KDVTILGNESV
-78 KLDENT
+78 KLDNSVLANSDNT
-84 IAGQNSNKVADV
+84 VADV
-96 SDLQKALLNGEDL
+96 SDLQKALLDGKDL
-109 TKLEETAAGGNA
+109 TKLEETAAGGGN

-166 GVSGGASGGI
+166 GVSGGAAGGI

-196 DNDDTTVSGKVPNA
+196 DNDDTTVTGKVPNA

-258 NGGKSGPANSN
+258 NGGSSN
-269 EVGDVTPAN
+269 PV
-278 KPSIDPIDND
+278 
-288 DPKVTGKVENP
+288 
-299 DKDTTVTV
+299 
-307 TFPDGSTAT
+307 
-316 TTVDDNGNWS
+316 
-326 VPTSGHTPLKPGD
+326 
-339 TVTATAEDHG
+339 
-349 GKSGPANSNPT
+349 NSNPT

-564 AGGSNVNI
+564 AGGSSVNI

-757 NRDRVEPEVVFVEG
+757 NRGRVEPEVVFVEG

-783 ADLNSGGMKLA
+783 SNPNSGGMKLA
-794 DAMGDGDIDH
+794 EAMRDGDIDH

-847 TEVKTFI
+847 TAVKTFI

-1068 GNRKSTSLELKVR
+1068 GNRKSTSLELKVS

-1089 ITLHLDYPK
+1089 ITLHLD
-1098 DSGDKNNPIKVISG
+1098 DPIKGSG
-1112 DIVLKKVGDSA
+1112 DIVLKKVGNSA

-1180 DEFTYVDREL
+1180 DEFTYVDREI

-1195 VDTLAVW
+1195 VDTLAVY

-1211 ENDKMRDTD
+1211 ERDKMQDTE
-1220 LQSRINGNND
+1220 LQSHINGNND

-1245 FGNGN
+1245 FGDGN

-1285 IDAAKVTAGNGDDTV
+1285 IDAAKVTAGSGDDTV
-1300 TVHHWVRADSTIDL
+1300 TVHHWVRAGSTIDL
-1314 GAGDNKLTVDDQIY
+1314 GSGDNKLTVDDQIY
-1328 NSTVTTKGGNDE
+1328 NSTVTTKGGDDE
-1340 VSTNGLVGATINLG
+1340 VTTHGLVGATINLG
-1354 DGDNKL
+1354 NGDNKL

-1492 GGSADGYTTYT
+1492 GASADGYTTYT

>member
-1 MQINLK
+1 MYLGAIYNNYIFTYNNANK
-7 DERTFMATQVGVI
+7 SKGERTFMATQVGVI

-67 KDVTILGDESL
+67 KDVTILGNESV
-78 KLDENT
+78 KLDNSVLANSDNT
-84 IAGQNSNKVADV
+84 VADV
-96 SDLQKALLNGEDL
+96 SDLQKALLDGKDL
-109 TKLEETAAGGNA
+109 TKLEETAAGGGN

-166 GVSGGASGGI
+166 GVSGGAAGGI
-176 AGTGADIDTT
+176 AGTGANIDTT
-186 PAKDPTINPI
+186 PAHN
-196 DNDDTTVSGKVPNA
+196 
-210 EPNTTVTVK
+210 
-219 FPDGSTATTTVDNN
+219 
-233 GNWTVPTP
+233 
-241 GGNPLTPG
+241 
-249 STVTATAED
+249 
-258 NGGKSGPANSN
+258 
-269 EVGDVTPAN
+269 
-278 KPSIDPIDND
+278 PSIDPIDND

-316 TTVDDNGNWS
+316 TTVDNNGNWE

-349 GKSGPANSNPT
+349 GKSNPVNSNPT

-623 NRAEAALDGDINHT
+623 NRTTAALDGDINHT

-645 NVQDGDVITVK
+645 NVQDGDIVTVR

-678 YFLVHKAADGSMTVD
+678 YFLVHKASDGSMTVD

-783 ADLNSGGMKLA
+783 ANPNSGGMKLA
-794 DAMGDGDIDH
+794 EAMRDGDIDH

-847 TEVKTFI
+847 TAVKTFI

-1068 GNRKSTSLELKVR
+1068 GNRKSTLLELKVS

-1089 ITLHLDYPK
+1089 ITLHLD
-1098 DSGDKNNPIKVISG
+1098 DPIKGSG
-1112 DIVLKKVGDSA
+1112 DIVLKKVGNSA

-1250 DEITVHTK
+1250 DEITIHTK
-1258 GGGWGNIFRGAE
+1258 DGGWGNIFRGAE

-1285 IDAAKVTAGNGDDTV
+1285 IDAAKVTAGDGDDTV
-1300 TVHHWVRADSTIDL
+1300 TVHHWVRADATIDL

-1340 VSTNGLVGATINLG
+1340 VSTHGLVGATINLG
-1354 DGDNKL
+1354 NGDNKL
-1360 SVETNNVT
+1360 SVETHDVT
-1368 GSTITTGSGDDT
+1368 GSKITTGSGDDT

-1427 TNVDLSNIAN
+1427 TNVDLSSIAN

-1492 GGSADGYTTYT
+1492 GASADGYTTYT

>member
-166 GVSGGASGGI
+166 GVSGGASDGI

-241 GGNPLTPG
+241 GNNPLTPG

-258 NGGKSGPANSN
+258 NGGSSN
-269 EVGDVTPAN
+269 PV
-278 KPSIDPIDND
+278 
-288 DPKVTGKVENP
+288 
-299 DKDTTVTV
+299 
-307 TFPDGSTAT
+307 
-316 TTVDDNGNWS
+316 
-326 VPTSGHTPLKPGD
+326 
-339 TVTATAEDHG
+339 
-349 GKSGPANSNPT
+349 NSNPT

-400 PQTIT
+400 SQTIT

-623 NRAEAALDGDINHT
+623 NRTTAALDGDINHT

-645 NVQDGDVITVK
+645 NVQDGDIVTVR

-783 ADLNSGGMKLA
+783 ANLNSGGMKLA
-794 DAMGDGDIDH
+794 EAMRDGDIDH

-867 VDASGHVI
+867 VDASGNVI

-992 GTTKADENGNWNF
+992 GTTKADKDGNWNF

-1056 DGRLTYQENMSD
+1056 NGILTYQENMSD
-1068 GNRKSTSLELKVR
+1068 GNRKSTLLKLTVS

-1089 ITLHLDYPK
+1089 ITLHLD
-1098 DSGDKNNPIKVISG
+1098 DPIKGSG
-1112 DIVLKKVGDSA
+1112 DIVLKKVGNSA

>member
-241 GGNPLTPG
+241 GNNPLTPG

-258 NGGKSGPANSN
+258 NGGSSN
-269 EVGDVTPAN
+269 PV
-278 KPSIDPIDND
+278 
-288 DPKVTGKVENP
+288 
-299 DKDTTVTV
+299 
-307 TFPDGSTAT
+307 
-316 TTVDDNGNWS
+316 
-326 VPTSGHTPLKPGD
+326 
-339 TVTATAEDHG
+339 
-349 GKSGPANSNPT
+349 NSNPT

-405 VIKNPSAGWVVD
+405 VVKNPSAGWVVD

-611 KKTTNTDTVKGY
+611 KKTTNTDTAKGY

-757 NRDRVEPEVVFVEG
+757 NRGRVEPEVVFVEG

-783 ADLNSGGMKLA
+783 ANPNSGGMKLA
-794 DAMGDGDIDH
+794 EAMRDGDIDH

-992 GTTKADENGNWNF
+992 GTTKADKDGNWNF

-1068 GNRKSTSLELKVR
+1068 GNRKSTSLELKVS

-1089 ITLHLDYPK
+1089 ITLHLD
-1098 DSGDKNNPIKVISG
+1098 DPIKGSG
-1112 DIVLKKVGDSA
+1112 DIVLKKVGNSA

-1180 DEFTYVDREL
+1180 DEFTYVDREI

-1202 GNNKLGLLL
+1202 GNNRVGLLL
-1211 ENDKMRDTD
+1211 ESDKMRDTE
-1220 LQSRINGNND
+1220 LQSHINGNND

-1245 FGNGN
+1245 FGDGN

-1285 IDAAKVTAGNGDDTV
+1285 IDAAKVTAGSGDDTV

-1360 SVETNNVT
+1360 SVETHDVT
-1368 GSTITTGSGDDT
+1368 GSKITTGSGDDT

-1451 QSTTLNVK
+1451 QNTTLNVK

-1492 GGSADGYTTYT
+1492 GASADGYTTYT

>member
-1 MQINLK
+1 
-7 DERTFMATQVGVI
+7 MATQVGVI

-78 KLDENT
+78 KLDENVA
-84 IAGQNSNKVADV
+84 AGEKPNTVADV

-186 PAKDPTINPI
+186 PA
-196 DNDDTTVSGKVPNA
+196 
-210 EPNTTVTVK
+210 
-219 FPDGSTATTTVDNN
+219 
-233 GNWTVPTP
+233 
-241 GGNPLTPG
+241 
-249 STVTATAED
+249 
-258 NGGKSGPANSN
+258 
-269 EVGDVTPAN
+269 N

-288 DPKVTGKVENP
+288 DPKITGKVENHE
-299 DKDTTVTV
+299 KDTSVTV
-307 TFPDGSTAT
+307 TFPDGSTDTAK
-316 TTVDDNGNWS
+316 VNDDGSWE
-326 VPTSGHTPLKPGD
+326 VPTSGHTPLKPGE

-393 YTDNNGN
+393 YTDNGGN
-400 PQTIT
+400 TQTIT
-405 VIKNPSAGWVVD
+405 VVKNPSAGWVVD

-596 VEFVELDSHGNVLSD
+596 VDFVELDSHGNVLSD

-623 NRAEAALDGDINHT
+623 NRATAALDGDINHT

-645 NVQDGDVITVK
+645 NVQDGDIVTVR

-735 RGIEVSIKGE
+735 RGIVVSIKGE
-745 DDASVSMNPRWT
+745 DDASVSMNPRFT
-757 NRDRVEPEVVFVEG
+757 SRDRVEPEVVFVEKG
-771 NKTYT
+771 NGKENIYT

-783 ADLNSGGMKLA
+783 ANPNSGGMKLA
-794 DAMGDGDIDH
+794 QAMADGDIDH

-847 TEVKTFI
+847 TAVKTFI

-867 VDASGHVI
+867 VDASGNVI
-875 HAGIPSVNNNAI
+875 RAGIPSVNNNAI
-887 DIPGIGM
+887 DIPGVGM

-992 GTTKADENGNWNF
+992 GTTKADKDGNWNF

-1044 TIEARFVEDGNN
+1044 TIEARFVEDTN
-1056 DGRLTYQENMSD
+1056 DNHRLTLKENKTD
-1068 GNRKSTSLELKVR
+1068 GNVKSTILQLKVS

-1089 ITLHLDYPK
+1089 ITLHLDDPSK
-1098 DSGDKNNPIKVISG
+1098 GSG
-1112 DIVLKKVGDSA
+1112 DIVLKKVGNSA

-1138 GAAAPINN
+1138 GAAAPIQTSSN
-1146 GVIMISKI
+1146 GSKI
-1154 GMLNG
+1154 IDINGIGMKKG
-1159 QKTIAKAYITDDAGN
+1159 SWTVAKAYITDEAGN
-1174 KSNVAT
+1174 KSNEAKDYFMYEGAQHAPTINASTIYGDNSFVGVLPGQ
-1180 DEFTYVDREL
+1180 F
-1190 KPVQV
+1190 
-1195 VDTLAVW
+1195 
-1202 GNNKLGLLL
+1202 GKLQAS
-1211 ENDKMRDTD
+1211 D
-1220 LQSRINGNND
+1220 LQHDKIDTNPDRDFDINVNVITRNSTVTLGD
-1230 YKLDVKTITNYSHLT
+1230 GDDHVTITKTGSGGYGWL
-1245 FGNGN
+1245 N
-1250 DEITVHTK
+1250 DRST
-1258 GGGWGNIFRGAE
+1258 
-1270 LNLGGGDNKLTVERD
+1270 LNLGNGDNTLDVATN
-1285 IDAAKVTAGNGDDTV
+1285 IDKATVTAGNGDDTV
-1300 TVHHWVRADSTIDL
+1300 NVGNWIREHSDINL
-1314 GAGDNKLTVDDQIY
+1314 GDGNNTLTVGNIIV
-1328 NSTVTTKGGNDE
+1328 NSTVTTGDGNDT
-1340 VSTNGLVGATINLG
+1340 VKVKNAIIG
-1354 DGDNKL
+1354 
-1360 SVETNNVT
+1360 
-1368 GSTITTGSGDDT
+1368 TTV
-1380 IEIGKNV
+1380 K
-1387 INSTINLGAGDD
+1387 LGAGDD
-1399 TIKVGQI
+1399 TVEVGNKDI
-1406 IGNSNI
+1406 TDNLNNKSNI
-1412 NGGDGYDKLAITNPG
+1412 DGGDGYDKLAITNPG
-1427 TNVDLSNIAN
+1427 TNVDLSNIASQ
-1437 KAHNFEELDISNKG
+1437 AHNFEELDISNKG
-1451 QSTTLNVK
+1451 QNTTLNVK

-1492 GGSADGYTTYT
+1492 GASADGYTTYT

>member
-1 MQINLK
+1 M
-7 DERTFMATQVGVI
+7 
-20 KQISGLVVA
+20 
-29 VDQNGVSRVLKVG
+29 
-42 DALYLGEVI
+42 
-51 KTSSAASK
+51 
-59 AVVSMDNG
+59 
-67 KDVTILGDESL
+67 
-78 KLDENT
+78 
-84 IAGQNSNKVADV
+84 
-96 SDLQKALLNGEDL
+96 
-109 TKLEETAAGGNA
+109 
-121 AAAGGGDGVSLG
+121 
-133 AASFDEGGH
+133 
-142 YSNISENFR
+142 
-151 SLGDLNSATGAERIG
+151 
-166 GVSGGASGGI
+166 
-176 AGTGADIDTT
+176 
-186 PAKDPTINPI
+186 
-196 DNDDTTVSGKVPNA
+196 
-210 EPNTTVTVK
+210 
-219 FPDGSTATTTVDNN
+219 
-233 GNWTVPTP
+233 
-241 GGNPLTPG
+241 
-249 STVTATAED
+249 
-258 NGGKSGPANSN
+258 
-269 EVGDVTPAN
+269 
-278 KPSIDPIDND
+278 
-288 DPKVTGKVENP
+288 
-299 DKDTTVTV
+299 
-307 TFPDGSTAT
+307 
-316 TTVDDNGNWS
+316 
-326 VPTSGHTPLKPGD
+326 
-339 TVTATAEDHG
+339 
-349 GKSGPANSNPT
+349 
-360 TDVVPPHAEL
+360 PPHAEL

-417 STPGKTTAPATDFTL
+417 STPGKTTAPAADFTL

-623 NRAEAALDGDINHT
+623 NRTTAALDGDINHT

-645 NVQDGDVITVK
+645 NVQDGDIVTVR

-783 ADLNSGGMKLA
+783 ANLNSGGMKLA

-847 TEVKTFI
+847 TAVKTFI

-1068 GNRKSTSLELKVR
+1068 GNRKSTLLELKVS

-1089 ITLHLDYPK
+1089 ITLHLD
-1098 DSGDKNNPIKVISG
+1098 DPIKGSG
-1112 DIVLKKVGDSA
+1112 DIVLKKVGNSA

-1138 GAAAPINN
+1138 GAAAPIDN

-1180 DEFTYVDREL
+1180 DEFTYVDREI

-1202 GNNKLGLLL
+1202 GNNRVGLLL
-1211 ENDKMRDTD
+1211 ENDKMRDTE
-1220 LQSRINGNND
+1220 LQSLINGNND

-1245 FGNGN
+1245 FGDGN

-1258 GGGWGNIFRGAE
+1258 DGGWGNIFRGAE

-1285 IDAAKVTAGNGDDTV
+1285 IDAAKVTAGSGDDTV
-1300 TVHHWVRADSTIDL
+1300 TVHHWVRADSTINL

-1340 VSTNGLVGATINLG
+1340 VSTHGLVGATINLG

-1360 SVETNNVT
+1360 SVETHDVT
-1368 GSTITTGSGDDT
+1368 GSKITTGSGDDT

-1451 QSTTLNVK
+1451 QNTTLNVK

-1492 GGSADGYTTYT
+1492 GASADGYTTYT

>member
-1 MQINLK
+1 M
-7 DERTFMATQVGVI
+7 
-20 KQISGLVVA
+20 
-29 VDQNGVSRVLKVG
+29 
-42 DALYLGEVI
+42 
-51 KTSSAASK
+51 
-59 AVVSMDNG
+59 
-67 KDVTILGDESL
+67 
-78 KLDENT
+78 
-84 IAGQNSNKVADV
+84 
-96 SDLQKALLNGEDL
+96 
-109 TKLEETAAGGNA
+109 
-121 AAAGGGDGVSLG
+121 
-133 AASFDEGGH
+133 
-142 YSNISENFR
+142 
-151 SLGDLNSATGAERIG
+151 
-166 GVSGGASGGI
+166 
-176 AGTGADIDTT
+176 
-186 PAKDPTINPI
+186 
-196 DNDDTTVSGKVPNA
+196 
-210 EPNTTVTVK
+210 
-219 FPDGSTATTTVDNN
+219 
-233 GNWTVPTP
+233 
-241 GGNPLTPG
+241 
-249 STVTATAED
+249 
-258 NGGKSGPANSN
+258 
-269 EVGDVTPAN
+269 
-278 KPSIDPIDND
+278 
-288 DPKVTGKVENP
+288 
-299 DKDTTVTV
+299 
-307 TFPDGSTAT
+307 
-316 TTVDDNGNWS
+316 
-326 VPTSGHTPLKPGD
+326 
-339 TVTATAEDHG
+339 
-349 GKSGPANSNPT
+349 
-360 TDVVPPHAEL
+360 PPHAEL

-455 VTDNAGNSSEDSATT
+455 VTDNAGNSSKDSATT

-623 NRAEAALDGDINHT
+623 NRTTAALDGDINHT

-645 NVQDGDVITVK
+645 NVQDGDIVTVR

-783 ADLNSGGMKLA
+783 RDLNSGGMKLA

-992 GTTKADENGNWNF
+992 GTTKADKDGNWNF

-1044 TIEARFVEDGNN
+1044 TIEARFFEDGNN
-1056 DGRLTYQENMSD
+1056 DGRLTYQENMRD
-1068 GNRKSTSLELKVR
+1068 GHRNSTSLELKVS
-1081 GSFEDGDK
+1081 GSFENGDK
-1089 ITLHLDYPK
+1089 ITLHLDDPSK
-1098 DSGDKNNPIKVISG
+1098 GSG
-1112 DIVLKKVGDSA
+1112 DIVLKKVGNSA

-1180 DEFTYVDREL
+1180 DEFTYVDREH
-1190 KPVQV
+1190 KPVN
-1195 VDTLAVW
+1195 VDAGSGGIYGSFPLGILLDPNKIQDVALQPLIG
-1202 GNNKLGLLL
+1202 GNDDHSLK
-1211 ENDKMRDTD
+1211 
-1220 LQSRINGNND
+1220 
-1230 YKLDVKTITNYSHLT
+1230 VKTITTDANIRFGDGDDNIVVHNLPGKGG
-1245 FGNGN
+1245 FGNILN
-1250 DEITVHTK
+1250 NSVV
-1258 GGGWGNIFRGAE
+1258 
-1270 LNLGGGDNKLTVERD
+1270 NLGNGDNKLEVERD
-1285 IDAAKVTAGNGDDTV
+1285 IDKSKIIAGDGDDTV
-1300 TVHHWVRADSTIDL
+1300 TVHHWVKAEATIDL
-1314 GAGDNKLTVDDQIY
+1314 GAGDNKLTVDDQIK
-1328 NSTVTTKGGNDE
+1328 NSTVTTKGGDDE
-1340 VSTNGLVGATINLG
+1340 VTTHGLVGATINLG
-1354 DGDNKL
+1354 NGDNKL
-1360 SVETNNVT
+1360 TVETNDVT
-1368 GSTITTGSGDDT
+1368 GSKITTGSGIDT
-1380 IEIGKNV
+1380 ITIDKNV

-1459 LSDVINLTDND
+1459 LSDVMNLTDND

-1492 GGSADGYTTYT
+1492 GASADGYTTYT

-1511 TVEIKDEV
+1511 TIEIKNEV

>member
-1 MQINLK
+1 
-7 DERTFMATQVGVI
+7 MATQVGVI

-51 KTSSAASK
+51 KTSSASSK

-78 KLDENT
+78 KLDENVA
-84 IAGQNSNKVADV
+84 AGEKPNTVADV
-96 SDLQKALLNGEDL
+96 SDLQKALLNGDDL
-109 TKLEETAAGGNA
+109 TKIEETAAGGNA

-142 YSNISENFR
+142 YSNINENFR
-151 SLGDLNSATGAERIG
+151 SIGDLNSARGAERIG
-166 GVSGGASGGI
+166 GVSGAADNAGGGAGFV
-176 AGTGADIDTT
+176 DTT
-186 PAKDPTINPI
+186 IPTVTLDPIN
-196 DNDDTTVSGKVPNA
+196 NTSTVVTGKVPNPD
-210 EPNTTVTVK
+210 PNTTVIVEIPGHTPVTVPVN
-219 FPDGSTATTTVDNN
+219 PDGTFS
-233 GNWTVPTP
+233 VPTP
-241 GGNPLTPG
+241 NNEPLKPGTEVKVTPKDDAGNGTPVTTPVSDVTIPTVTLDPINNT
-249 STVTATAED
+249 STV
-258 NGGKSGPANSN
+258 
-269 EVGDVTPAN
+269 
-278 KPSIDPIDND
+278 
-288 DPKVTGKVENP
+288 VTGKVPNP
-299 DKDTTVTV
+299 DPNTTVIVEIPGHTPVTV
-307 TFPDGSTAT
+307 PVNPDGTF
-316 TTVDDNGNWS
+316 S
-326 VPTSGHTPLKPGD
+326 VPTPNNEPLKPG
-339 TVTATAEDHG
+339 TEVKVTPKDDAGNGT
-349 GKSGPANSNPT
+349 PVT
-360 TDVVPPHAEL
+360 TPVSDVVPPQVDL
-370 TPNPD
+370 TPKAD
-375 GTVSVVSHDGDAS
+375 GTVDVVPHDNDAT

-400 PQTIT
+400 SQTIT
-405 VIKNPSAGWVVD
+405 VVKNPSAGWVVD
-417 STPGKTTAPATDFTL
+417 STPGKTTAPTGAFKL
-432 DPHSGKVVV
+432 DPHSGKVTI
-441 SDNATKDGTSITAK
+441 SDDATKDNTPVTAK
-455 VTDNAGNSSEDSATT
+455 ATDSAGNTATGET
-470 PDKISIKFNDDTT
+470 TAPDKFTIKFNDDA
-483 PDGIITR
+483 DGNGTITR
-490 AENYADEG
+490 GENYAEDG
-498 TKATATISIPNLAK
+498 AKATVTISIPNLAK
-512 DGSKIKISGTGINDG
+512 DGSKIHVVGTGINDYY
-527 EFTVH
+527 TVH
-532 KDASGNVISVTDS
+532 KDASGNVTSVIDT
-545 NNKNVFDGNNG
+545 KGNNVYDGDNG
-556 FTIAYKYT
+556 FNVEYT
-564 AGGSNVNI
+564 YNDVQTVYGYPANI
-572 TAQLDNT
+572 TAQLEGT
-579 ALKTTG
+579 TLKATS
-585 SVKFENVKMAD
+585 SVKFENVGKAE
-596 VEFVELDSHGNVLSD
+596 VKFVELDEHGNVLNEKSD
-611 KKTTNTDTVKGY
+611 QITNQ
-623 NRAEAALDGDINHT
+623 NRNTAMLDGDINHT
-637 TARISLPD
+637 TARISLPE
-645 NVQDGDVITVK
+645 NVQDGDVVTVK
-656 YGFGP
+656 YGYGP
-661 NAASLAATGG
+661 DAASLAKTGG
-671 TDTTAYK
+671 IDTTAYK

-783 ADLNSGGMKLA
+783 ANLNSGGMKLA
-794 DAMGDGDIDH
+794 EAMVDGDIDH

-847 TEVKTFI
+847 TAVKTFI

-992 GTTKADENGNWNF
+992 GTTKADKDGNWNF

-1068 GNRKSTSLELKVR
+1068 GNRKSTLLELKVS

-1089 ITLHLDYPK
+1089 ITLHLD
-1098 DSGDKNNPIKVISG
+1098 DPIKGSG
-1112 DIVLKKVGDSA
+1112 DIVLKKVGNSA

-1180 DEFTYVDREL
+1180 DEFTYVDREI

-1250 DEITVHTK
+1250 DEITIHTK
-1258 GGGWGNIFRGAE
+1258 DGGWGNIFRGAE

-1285 IDAAKVTAGNGDDTV
+1285 IDAAKVTAGDGDDTV
-1300 TVHHWVRADSTIDL
+1300 TVHHWVRADATIDL
-1314 GAGDNKLTVDDQIY
+1314 GAGDNKLTVDDQIF

-1340 VSTNGLVGATINLG
+1340 VSTHGLVGATINLG
-1354 DGDNKL
+1354 NGDNKL
-1360 SVETNNVT
+1360 SVETHDVT
-1368 GSTITTGSGDDT
+1368 GSKITTGSGDDT

-1427 TNVDLSNIAN
+1427 ENVNLSSIAN

-1451 QSTTLNVK
+1451 QNTTLNVK

-1492 GGSADGYTTYT
+1492 GASADGYTTYT

>member
-78 KLDENT
+78 RLDENT

-186 PAKDPTINPI
+186 PANKPTINPI
-196 DNDDTTVSGKVPNA
+196 DNDDTTVTGKVPNA

-258 NGGKSGPANSN
+258 NGGSSN
-269 EVGDVTPAN
+269 PV
-278 KPSIDPIDND
+278 
-288 DPKVTGKVENP
+288 
-299 DKDTTVTV
+299 
-307 TFPDGSTAT
+307 
-316 TTVDDNGNWS
+316 
-326 VPTSGHTPLKPGD
+326 
-339 TVTATAEDHG
+339 
-349 GKSGPANSNPT
+349 NSNPT

-400 PQTIT
+400 SQTIT

-623 NRAEAALDGDINHT
+623 NRTTAALDGDINHT

-645 NVQDGDVITVK
+645 NVQDGDIVTVR

-783 ADLNSGGMKLA
+783 ANLNSGGMKLA
-794 DAMGDGDIDH
+794 EAMVDGDIDH

-847 TEVKTFI
+847 TAVKIFI

-867 VDASGHVI
+867 VDASGNVI

-992 GTTKADENGNWNF
+992 GTTKADKDGNWNF

-1056 DGRLTYQENMSD
+1056 NGILTYQENMSD
-1068 GNRKSTSLELKVR
+1068 GNRKSTSLELKVS
-1081 GSFEDGDK
+1081 GSFENGDK
-1089 ITLHLDYPK
+1089 ITLHLD
-1098 DSGDKNNPIKVISG
+1098 DPIKGSG
-1112 DIVLKKVGDSA
+1112 DIVLKKVGNSA

-1180 DEFTYVDREL
+1180 DEFTYVDREI

-1202 GNNKLGLLL
+1202 GNNRVGLLL
-1211 ENDKMRDTD
+1211 ESDKMRDTD
-1220 LQSRINGNND
+1220 LQSLINGNND

-1270 LNLGGGDNKLTVERD
+1270 LNLGGGDNKLTVDRD
-1285 IDAAKVTAGNGDDTV
+1285 IDAAKVTAGSGDDTV

-1451 QSTTLNVK
+1451 QNTTLNVK

-1492 GGSADGYTTYT
+1492 GASADGYTTYT

>member
-1 MQINLK
+1 
-7 DERTFMATQVGVI
+7 MATQVGVI

-166 GVSGGASGGI
+166 GVSGGAAGGI
-176 AGTGADIDTT
+176 AGTGANIDTT
-186 PAKDPTINPI
+186 PAHN
-196 DNDDTTVSGKVPNA
+196 
-210 EPNTTVTVK
+210 
-219 FPDGSTATTTVDNN
+219 
-233 GNWTVPTP
+233 
-241 GGNPLTPG
+241 
-249 STVTATAED
+249 
-258 NGGKSGPANSN
+258 
-269 EVGDVTPAN
+269 
-278 KPSIDPIDND
+278 PSIDPIDND

-316 TTVDDNGNWS
+316 TTVDNNGNWE

-349 GKSGPANSNPT
+349 GKSNPVNSNPT

-645 NVQDGDVITVK
+645 NVQDGDIVTVR

-757 NRDRVEPEVVFVEG
+757 NRGRVEPEVVFVEG

-783 ADLNSGGMKLA
+783 ANPNSGGMKLA
-794 DAMGDGDIDH
+794 EAMRDGDIDH

-847 TEVKTFI
+847 TAVKTFI

-1068 GNRKSTSLELKVR
+1068 GNRKSTLLELKVS

-1089 ITLHLDYPK
+1089 ITLHLD
-1098 DSGDKNNPIKVISG
+1098 DPIKGSG
-1112 DIVLKKVGDSA
+1112 DIVLKKVGNSA

-1250 DEITVHTK
+1250 DEITIHTK
-1258 GGGWGNIFRGAE
+1258 DGGWGNIFRGAE

-1285 IDAAKVTAGNGDDTV
+1285 IDAAKVTAGDGDDTV
-1300 TVHHWVRADSTIDL
+1300 TVHHWVRADATIDL

-1340 VSTNGLVGATINLG
+1340 VSTHGLVGATINLG
-1354 DGDNKL
+1354 NGDNKL
-1360 SVETNNVT
+1360 SVETHDVT
-1368 GSTITTGSGDDT
+1368 GSKITTGSGDDT

-1427 TNVDLSNIAN
+1427 TNVDLSSIAN

-1492 GGSADGYTTYT
+1492 GASADGYTTYT

>member
-1 MQINLK
+1 MTTQI
-7 DERTFMATQVGVI
+7 GVI
-20 KQISGLVVA
+20 KQVSGLVVA
-29 VDQNGVSRVLKVG
+29 IDENGAQRVLKVG
-42 DALYLGEVI
+42 DALFLGEVI

-67 KDVTILGDESL
+67 KDVTILGNESV
-78 KLDENT
+78 KLDNSVLANSDNT
-84 IAGQNSNKVADV
+84 VADV

-166 GVSGGASGGI
+166 GVSGGAAGGI
-176 AGTGADIDTT
+176 AWTGANIDTT
-186 PAKDPTINPI
+186 PANKPSIDPI
-196 DNDDTTVSGKVPNA
+196 DNDDTTVTGKVPNA

-219 FPDGSTATTTVDNN
+219 FPDGSTATATVDNN
-233 GNWTVPTP
+233 GNWEVPTP
-241 GGNPLTPG
+241 GNKPLNPG
-249 STVTATAED
+249 DTVTATAED
-258 NGGKSGPANSN
+258 HGGKSGPANSN

-288 DPKVTGKVENP
+288 DTKVTGKVENP
-299 DKDTTVTV
+299 EKDTSVTV

-316 TTVDDNGNWS
+316 ATVDNNGNWE
-326 VPTSGHTPLKPGD
+326 VPTPGNKPLNPGD

-349 GKSGPANSNPT
+349 GSSNPVNSNPT

-623 NRAEAALDGDINHT
+623 NRTTAALDGDINHT

-645 NVQDGDVITVK
+645 NVQDGDIVTVR

-678 YFLVHKAADGSMTVD
+678 YFLVHKASDGSMTVD

-783 ADLNSGGMKLA
+783 ANLNSGGMKLA
-794 DAMGDGDIDH
+794 EAMTDGDIDH

-847 TEVKTFI
+847 TAVKTFI

-867 VDASGHVI
+867 VDASGNVI

-992 GTTKADENGNWNF
+992 GTTKADKDGNWNF

-1068 GNRKSTSLELKVR
+1068 GNIKSTLLELKVS

-1089 ITLHLDYPK
+1089 ITLHLD
-1098 DSGDKNNPIKVISG
+1098 DPIKGSG
-1112 DIVLKKVGDSA
+1112 DIVLKKVGNSA

-1180 DEFTYVDREL
+1180 DEFTYVDREI

-1202 GNNKLGLLL
+1202 GNNRVGLLL
-1211 ENDKMRDTD
+1211 ESDKMRDTD
-1220 LQSRINGNND
+1220 LQSLINGNND

-1270 LNLGGGDNKLTVERD
+1270 LNLGGGDNKLTVDRD
-1285 IDAAKVTAGNGDDTV
+1285 IDAAKVTAGSGDDTV

-1340 VSTNGLVGATINLG
+1340 VSTHGLVGA
-1354 DGDNKL
+1354 
-1360 SVETNNVT
+1360 
-1368 GSTITTGSGDDT
+1368 
-1380 IEIGKNV
+1380 
-1387 INSTINLGAGDD
+1387 TINLGAGDD

>member
-1 MQINLK
+1 MYLGTIYNNYIFTYNNANK
-7 DERTFMATQVGVI
+7 SKGERTFMATQVGVI

-78 KLDENT
+78 RLDENVV
-84 IAGQNSNKVADV
+84 AGQNSNTVADV
-96 SDLQKALLNGEDL
+96 SDLQKALLDGKDL
-109 TKLEETAAGGNA
+109 TKLEETAAGGGN

-196 DNDDTTVSGKVPNA
+196 DNDDTTVTGKVPNA

-241 GGNPLTPG
+241 GNNPLTPG

-258 NGGKSGPANSN
+258 NGGSSN
-269 EVGDVTPAN
+269 PV
-278 KPSIDPIDND
+278 
-288 DPKVTGKVENP
+288 
-299 DKDTTVTV
+299 
-307 TFPDGSTAT
+307 
-316 TTVDDNGNWS
+316 
-326 VPTSGHTPLKPGD
+326 
-339 TVTATAEDHG
+339 
-349 GKSGPANSNPT
+349 NSNPT

-757 NRDRVEPEVVFVEG
+757 NRGRVEPEVVFVEG

-783 ADLNSGGMKLA
+783 ANPNSGGMKLA
-794 DAMGDGDIDH
+794 EAMRDGDIDH

-847 TEVKTFI
+847 TAVKTFI

-867 VDASGHVI
+867 VDASGNVI

-1068 GNRKSTSLELKVR
+1068 GNRKSTLLELKVS

-1089 ITLHLDYPK
+1089 ITLHLD
-1098 DSGDKNNPIKVISG
+1098 DPIKGSG
-1112 DIVLKKVGDSA
+1112 DIVLKKVGNSA

-1250 DEITVHTK
+1250 DEITIHTK
-1258 GGGWGNIFRGAE
+1258 DGGWGNIFRGAE

-1285 IDAAKVTAGNGDDTV
+1285 IDAAKVTAGDGDDTV
-1300 TVHHWVRADSTIDL
+1300 TVHHWVRADATIDL

-1340 VSTNGLVGATINLG
+1340 VSTHGLVGATINLG
-1354 DGDNKL
+1354 NGDNKL
-1360 SVETNNVT
+1360 SVETHDVT
-1368 GSTITTGSGDDT
+1368 GSKITTGSGDDT

-1427 TNVDLSNIAN
+1427 TNVDLSSIAN

-1451 QSTTLNVK
+1451 QNTTLNVK

-1492 GGSADGYTTYT
+1492 GASADGYTTYT

>member
-1 MQINLK
+1 
-7 DERTFMATQVGVI
+7 MATQVGVI

-78 KLDENT
+78 RLDENVV
-84 IAGQNSNKVADV
+84 AGQNSNTVADV

-166 GVSGGASGGI
+166 GVSGGAAGGI
-176 AGTGADIDTT
+176 AGTGANIDTT
-186 PAKDPTINPI
+186 PAHN
-196 DNDDTTVSGKVPNA
+196 
-210 EPNTTVTVK
+210 
-219 FPDGSTATTTVDNN
+219 
-233 GNWTVPTP
+233 
-241 GGNPLTPG
+241 
-249 STVTATAED
+249 
-258 NGGKSGPANSN
+258 
-269 EVGDVTPAN
+269 
-278 KPSIDPIDND
+278 PSIDPIDND
-288 DPKVTGKVENP
+288 DTKVTGKVENP
-299 DKDTTVTV
+299 EKDTTVTV

-316 TTVDDNGNWS
+316 TTVDNNGNWE
-326 VPTSGHTPLKPGD
+326 VPTPGNKPLNPGD

-349 GKSGPANSNPT
+349 GKSNPVNSNPT

-441 SDNATKDGTSITAK
+441 SDNATKDGTSIAAK

-532 KDASGNVISVTDS
+532 KDASGNIISVTDS

-585 SVKFENVKMAD
+585 SVKFENIKMAD

-623 NRAEAALDGDINHT
+623 NRTTAALDGDINHT

-645 NVQDGDVITVK
+645 NVQDGDIVTVR

-725 PTAVIYKTTS
+725 PTAVIYKTAS

-783 ADLNSGGMKLA
+783 ANLNSGGMKLA

-847 TEVKTFI
+847 TAVKTFI

-1089 ITLHLDYPK
+1089 ITLHLD
-1098 DSGDKNNPIKVISG
+1098 DPIKGSG
-1112 DIVLKKVGDSA
+1112 DIVLKKVGNSA

-1202 GNNKLGLLL
+1202 GNNRVGLLL
-1211 ENDKMRDTD
+1211 ENDKMRDTE
-1220 LQSRINGNND
+1220 LQSHINGNND

-1250 DEITVHTK
+1250 DEITIHTK
-1258 GGGWGNIFRGAE
+1258 DGGWGNIFRGAE

-1285 IDAAKVTAGNGDDTV
+1285 IDAAKVTAGDGDDTV
-1300 TVHHWVRADSTIDL
+1300 TVHHWVRADATIDL
-1314 GAGDNKLTVDDQIY
+1314 GAGDNKLTVDDQIF

-1340 VSTNGLVGATINLG
+1340 VSTHGLVGATINLG

-1368 GSTITTGSGDDT
+1368 GSKITTGSGDDT

-1412 NGGDGYDKLAITNPG
+1412 NGGDGYDKLAISNPG
-1427 TNVDLSNIAN
+1427 ENVNLSSIAN

-1492 GGSADGYTTYT
+1492 GASADGYTTYT

>member
-1 MQINLK
+1 MYLGTIYNNYIFTYNNANK
-7 DERTFMATQVGVI
+7 SKGERTFMATQVGVI

-78 KLDENT
+78 RLDENVV
-84 IAGQNSNKVADV
+84 AGQNSNTVADV
-96 SDLQKALLNGEDL
+96 SDLQKALLDGKDL
-109 TKLEETAAGGNA
+109 TKLEETAAGGGN

-196 DNDDTTVSGKVPNA
+196 DNDDTTVTGKVPNA

-241 GGNPLTPG
+241 GNNPLTPG

-258 NGGKSGPANSN
+258 NGGSSN
-269 EVGDVTPAN
+269 PV
-278 KPSIDPIDND
+278 
-288 DPKVTGKVENP
+288 
-299 DKDTTVTV
+299 
-307 TFPDGSTAT
+307 
-316 TTVDDNGNWS
+316 
-326 VPTSGHTPLKPGD
+326 
-339 TVTATAEDHG
+339 
-349 GKSGPANSNPT
+349 NSNPT

-623 NRAEAALDGDINHT
+623 NRTTAALDGDINHT

-645 NVQDGDVITVK
+645 NVQDGDIVTVR

-757 NRDRVEPEVVFVEG
+757 NRGRVEPEVVFVEG

-783 ADLNSGGMKLA
+783 ANLNSGGMKLA
-794 DAMGDGDIDH
+794 EAMVDGDIDH

-847 TEVKTFI
+847 TAVKTFI

-992 GTTKADENGNWNF
+992 GTTKADKDGNWNF

-1044 TIEARFVEDGNN
+1044 TIEARFVEDGDNN
-1056 DGRLTYQENMSD
+1056 GRLTYQENMSD
-1068 GNRKSTSLELKVR
+1068 GNRKSTSLELKVS

-1089 ITLHLDYPK
+1089 ITLHLD
-1098 DSGDKNNPIKVISG
+1098 DPIKGSG
-1112 DIVLKKVGDSA
+1112 DIVLKKVGNSA

-1180 DEFTYVDREL
+1180 DEFTYVDRES
-1190 KPVQV
+1190 KPVNVNAGSAIYGSFGLGILLDPNKVQDV
-1195 VDTLAVW
+1195 ALQPLIG
-1202 GNNKLGLLL
+1202 GNDDHSLK
-1211 ENDKMRDTD
+1211 
-1220 LQSRINGNND
+1220 
-1230 YKLDVKTITNYSHLT
+1230 VKTITTNANIRFGDGNDNIVVHNLPNQGL
-1245 FGNGN
+1245 FGNILN
-1250 DEITVHTK
+1250 NSVV
-1258 GGGWGNIFRGAE
+1258 
-1270 LNLGGGDNKLTVERD
+1270 NLGNGDNKLEVERD
-1285 IDAAKVTAGNGDDTV
+1285 IDKSKIIAGDGDDTV
-1300 TVHHWVRADSTIDL
+1300 TVHHWVRADATIDL
-1314 GAGDNKLTVDDQIY
+1314 GAGDNKLTVDDQIFD
-1328 NSTVTTKGGNDE
+1328 STVTTKGGNDE
-1340 VSTNGLVGATINLG
+1340 VSTHGLVGATINLG
-1354 DGDNKL
+1354 AGDNKL

-1368 GSTITTGSGDDT
+1368 GSKITTGSGDDT

-1427 TNVDLSNIAN
+1427 ENVNLSSIAN

-1451 QSTTLNVK
+1451 QNTTLNVK

-1492 GGSADGYTTYT
+1492 GASADGYTTYT

>member
-1 MQINLK
+1 M
-7 DERTFMATQVGVI
+7 
-20 KQISGLVVA
+20 
-29 VDQNGVSRVLKVG
+29 
-42 DALYLGEVI
+42 
-51 KTSSAASK
+51 
-59 AVVSMDNG
+59 
-67 KDVTILGDESL
+67 
-78 KLDENT
+78 
-84 IAGQNSNKVADV
+84 
-96 SDLQKALLNGEDL
+96 
-109 TKLEETAAGGNA
+109 
-121 AAAGGGDGVSLG
+121 
-133 AASFDEGGH
+133 
-142 YSNISENFR
+142 
-151 SLGDLNSATGAERIG
+151 
-166 GVSGGASGGI
+166 
-176 AGTGADIDTT
+176 
-186 PAKDPTINPI
+186 
-196 DNDDTTVSGKVPNA
+196 
-210 EPNTTVTVK
+210 
-219 FPDGSTATTTVDNN
+219 
-233 GNWTVPTP
+233 
-241 GGNPLTPG
+241 
-249 STVTATAED
+249 
-258 NGGKSGPANSN
+258 
-269 EVGDVTPAN
+269 
-278 KPSIDPIDND
+278 
-288 DPKVTGKVENP
+288 
-299 DKDTTVTV
+299 
-307 TFPDGSTAT
+307 
-316 TTVDDNGNWS
+316 
-326 VPTSGHTPLKPGD
+326 
-339 TVTATAEDHG
+339 
-349 GKSGPANSNPT
+349 
-360 TDVVPPHAEL
+360 PPHAEL

-405 VIKNPSAGWVVD
+405 VIKNPSVGWVVD
-417 STPGKTTAPATDFTL
+417 STPGKTTAPAIDFTL

-645 NVQDGDVITVK
+645 NVQDGDIVTVR

-757 NRDRVEPEVVFVEG
+757 NRGRVEPEVVFVEG

-783 ADLNSGGMKLA
+783 ANPNSGGMKLA
-794 DAMGDGDIDH
+794 EAMRDGDIDH

-847 TEVKTFI
+847 TAVKTFI

-867 VDASGHVI
+867 VDASGNVI

-992 GTTKADENGNWNF
+992 GTTKADKDGNWNF

-1068 GNRKSTSLELKVR
+1068 GNRKSTSLELKVS

-1089 ITLHLDYPK
+1089 ITLHLD
-1098 DSGDKNNPIKVISG
+1098 DPIKGSG
-1112 DIVLKKVGDSA
+1112 DIVLKKVGNSA

-1180 DEFTYVDREL
+1180 DEFTYVDREI

-1202 GNNKLGLLL
+1202 GNNRVGLLL
-1211 ENDKMRDTD
+1211 ESDKMRDTE
-1220 LQSRINGNND
+1220 LQSLINGNND

-1300 TVHHWVRADSTIDL
+1300 TVHHWVRADATIDL

-1340 VSTNGLVGATINLG
+1340 VSTHGLVGATINLG

-1360 SVETNNVT
+1360 SVETHDVT
-1368 GSTITTGSGDDT
+1368 GSKITTGSGIDT
-1380 IEIGKNV
+1380 ITIDKNV
-1387 INSTINLGAGDD
+1387 INSTINLGGGDD
-1399 TIKVGQI
+1399 IIKVGWL
-1406 IGNSNI
+1406 GNNKTI
-1412 NGGDGYDKLAITNPG
+1412 DGGEGHDTLALTNSG
-1427 TNVDLSNIAN
+1427 KTIDLSHIA
-1437 KAHNFEELDISNKG
+1437 KQAHNFEEIDISNGKADA
-1451 QSTTLNVK
+1451 TLKVSLK
-1459 LSDVINLTDND
+1459 DVLNLTDGD
-1470 NILKITAD
+1470 NILKISGDKDDAVSFKD
-1478 AGDKVAFKDGGWQK
+1478 AGQWSK
-1492 GGSADGYTTYT
+1492 GGVSADGYTSYT
-1503 NDTTGTTV
+1503 GSFDGKTV
-1511 TVEIKDEV
+1511 TVQIEDEIK
-1519 TQPM
+1519 QPM

>member
-1 MQINLK
+1 
-7 DERTFMATQVGVI
+7 MATQVGVI

-78 KLDENT
+78 RLDENT

-166 GVSGGASGGI
+166 GVSGGAAGGI
-176 AGTGADIDTT
+176 AGTGANIDTT
-186 PAKDPTINPI
+186 PANKPTINPI
-196 DNDDTTVSGKVPNA
+196 DNNDTTVTGKVPNA
-210 EPNTTVTVK
+210 EPNTTVTVT
-219 FPDGSTATTTVDNN
+219 FPREDGTTTTVTTTVDNN

-258 NGGKSGPANSN
+258 NGGSSN
-269 EVGDVTPAN
+269 PV
-278 KPSIDPIDND
+278 
-288 DPKVTGKVENP
+288 
-299 DKDTTVTV
+299 
-307 TFPDGSTAT
+307 
-316 TTVDDNGNWS
+316 
-326 VPTSGHTPLKPGD
+326 
-339 TVTATAEDHG
+339 
-349 GKSGPANSNPT
+349 NSNPT

-400 PQTIT
+400 TQTIT

-532 KDASGNVISVTDS
+532 KDASGNIISVTDS

-623 NRAEAALDGDINHT
+623 NRATAALDGDINHT

-645 NVQDGDVITVK
+645 NVQDGDIVTVR

-725 PTAVIYKTTS
+725 PTAVNTLTTS
-735 RGIEVSIKGE
+735 RGIEVKIKGE

-757 NRDRVEPEVVFVEG
+757 NRGRVEPEVVFVEG

-783 ADLNSGGMKLA
+783 ANPNSGGMKLA
-794 DAMGDGDIDH
+794 EAMRDGDIDH

-867 VDASGHVI
+867 VDASGNVI
-875 HAGIPSVNNNAI
+875 RAGIPSVNNNAI

-1005 TPKTPLN
+1005 TPETPLN
-1012 DGEHNFTAKTII
+1012 DGKHNFTAKTII

-1068 GNRKSTSLELKVR
+1068 GNRKSTSLELKVS

-1089 ITLHLDYPK
+1089 ITLHLD
-1098 DSGDKNNPIKVISG
+1098 DPIKGSG
-1112 DIVLKKVGDSA
+1112 DIVLKKVGNSA

-1180 DEFTYVDREL
+1180 DEFTYVDRES
-1190 KPVQV
+1190 KPVN
-1195 VDTLAVW
+1195 VDAGSGGIYGSFPLGILLDPNKIQDVALQPLIG
-1202 GNNKLGLLL
+1202 GNDDHSLK
-1211 ENDKMRDTD
+1211 
-1220 LQSRINGNND
+1220 
-1230 YKLDVKTITNYSHLT
+1230 VKTITTDANIRFGDGDDNIVVHNLPGKGG
-1245 FGNGN
+1245 FGNILN
-1250 DEITVHTK
+1250 NSVV
-1258 GGGWGNIFRGAE
+1258 
-1270 LNLGGGDNKLTVERD
+1270 NLGNGDNKLEVERD
-1285 IDAAKVTAGNGDDTV
+1285 IDKSKIIAGDGDDTV
-1300 TVHHWVRADSTIDL
+1300 TVHHWVKAEATIDL
-1314 GAGDNKLTVDDQIY
+1314 GAGDNKLTVDDQIK
-1328 NSTVTTKGGNDE
+1328 NSTVTTKGGDDE
-1340 VSTNGLVGATINLG
+1340 VTTHGLVGATINLG
-1354 DGDNKL
+1354 NGDNKL
-1360 SVETNNVT
+1360 TVETNDVT
-1368 GSTITTGSGDDT
+1368 GSKITTGSGIDT
-1380 IEIGKNV
+1380 ITIDKNV

-1492 GGSADGYTTYT
+1492 GASADGYTTYT

>member
-1 MQINLK
+1 
-7 DERTFMATQVGVI
+7 MATQVGVI

-78 KLDENT
+78 RLDENVV
-84 IAGQNSNKVADV
+84 AGQNSNTVADV

-166 GVSGGASGGI
+166 GVSGGAAGGI
-176 AGTGADIDTT
+176 AGTGANIDTT
-186 PAKDPTINPI
+186 PAHN
-196 DNDDTTVSGKVPNA
+196 
-210 EPNTTVTVK
+210 
-219 FPDGSTATTTVDNN
+219 
-233 GNWTVPTP
+233 
-241 GGNPLTPG
+241 
-249 STVTATAED
+249 
-258 NGGKSGPANSN
+258 
-269 EVGDVTPAN
+269 
-278 KPSIDPIDND
+278 PSIDPIDND
-288 DPKVTGKVENP
+288 DTKVTGKVENP
-299 DKDTTVTV
+299 EKDTTVTV

-316 TTVDDNGNWS
+316 TTVDNNGNWE
-326 VPTSGHTPLKPGD
+326 VPTPGNKPLNPGD

-349 GKSGPANSNPT
+349 GKSNPVNSNPT

-441 SDNATKDGTSITAK
+441 SDNATKDGTSIAAK

-532 KDASGNVISVTDS
+532 KDASGNIISVTDS

-585 SVKFENVKMAD
+585 SVKFENIKMAD

-623 NRAEAALDGDINHT
+623 NRTTAALDGDINHT

-645 NVQDGDVITVK
+645 NVQDGDIVTVR

-783 ADLNSGGMKLA
+783 ANLNSGGMKLA
-794 DAMGDGDIDH
+794 EAMVDGDIDH

-847 TEVKTFI
+847 TAVKTFI

-992 GTTKADENGNWNF
+992 GTTKADKDGNWNF

-1068 GNRKSTSLELKVR
+1068 GNRKSTLLELKVS

-1089 ITLHLDYPK
+1089 ITLHLD
-1098 DSGDKNNPIKVISG
+1098 DPIKGSG
-1112 DIVLKKVGDSA
+1112 DIVLKKVGNSA

-1250 DEITVHTK
+1250 DEITIHTK
-1258 GGGWGNIFRGAE
+1258 DGGWGNIFRGAE

-1285 IDAAKVTAGNGDDTV
+1285 IDAAKVTAGDGDDTV
-1300 TVHHWVRADSTIDL
+1300 TVHHWVRADSTINL

-1340 VSTNGLVGATINLG
+1340 VSTHGLVGATINLG

-1360 SVETNNVT
+1360 SVETHDVT
-1368 GSTITTGSGDDT
+1368 GSKITTGSGDDT

-1492 GGSADGYTTYT
+1492 GASADGYTTYT

>member
-67 KDVTILGDESL
+67 KDVTILGDETL

-166 GVSGGASGGI
+166 GVSGGAAGGI
-176 AGTGADIDTT
+176 AGTGANIDTT
-186 PAKDPTINPI
+186 PANKPSINPI

-241 GGNPLTPG
+241 GNNPLTPG

-258 NGGKSGPANSN
+258 NGGSSN
-269 EVGDVTPAN
+269 PV
-278 KPSIDPIDND
+278 
-288 DPKVTGKVENP
+288 
-299 DKDTTVTV
+299 
-307 TFPDGSTAT
+307 
-316 TTVDDNGNWS
+316 
-326 VPTSGHTPLKPGD
+326 
-339 TVTATAEDHG
+339 
-349 GKSGPANSNPT
+349 NSNPT

-623 NRAEAALDGDINHT
+623 NRTTAALDGDINHT

-645 NVQDGDVITVK
+645 NVQDGDIVTVR

-783 ADLNSGGMKLA
+783 ANPNSGGMKLA
-794 DAMGDGDIDH
+794 EAMTDGDIDH

-847 TEVKTFI
+847 TAVKTFI

-1068 GNRKSTSLELKVR
+1068 GNRKSTSLELKVS
-1081 GSFEDGDK
+1081 GSFENGDK
-1089 ITLHLDYPK
+1089 ITLHLD
-1098 DSGDKNNPIKVISG
+1098 DPIKGSG
-1112 DIVLKKVGDSA
+1112 DIVLKKVGNSA

-1180 DEFTYVDREL
+1180 DEFTYVDREI

-1195 VDTLAVW
+1195 VDTLAVY

-1211 ENDKMRDTD
+1211 ERDKMQDTE
-1220 LQSRINGNND
+1220 LQSHINGNND

-1245 FGNGN
+1245 FGDGN

-1285 IDAAKVTAGNGDDTV
+1285 IDAAKVTAGSGDDTV
-1300 TVHHWVRADSTIDL
+1300 TVHHWVRADATIDL

-1340 VSTNGLVGATINLG
+1340 VSTHGLVGATINLG

-1360 SVETNNVT
+1360 SVETNDVT
-1368 GSTITTGSGDDT
+1368 GSKITTGSGDDT

-1451 QSTTLNVK
+1451 QNTTLNVK

-1492 GGSADGYTTYT
+1492 GASADGYTTYT

>member
-241 GGNPLTPG
+241 GNNPLTPG

-258 NGGKSGPANSN
+258 NGGSSN
-269 EVGDVTPAN
+269 PV
-278 KPSIDPIDND
+278 
-288 DPKVTGKVENP
+288 
-299 DKDTTVTV
+299 
-307 TFPDGSTAT
+307 
-316 TTVDDNGNWS
+316 
-326 VPTSGHTPLKPGD
+326 
-339 TVTATAEDHG
+339 
-349 GKSGPANSNPT
+349 NSNPT

-400 PQTIT
+400 SQTIT

-611 KKTTNTDTVKGY
+611 KKTTNTDTTKGY
-623 NRAEAALDGDINHT
+623 NRAEAALDGDVNHT

-645 NVQDGDVITVK
+645 NIQDGDVITVK

-661 NAASLAATGG
+661 DAASLAATGG

-757 NRDRVEPEVVFVEG
+757 NRGRVEPEVVFVEG

-783 ADLNSGGMKLA
+783 ANPNSGGMKLA
-794 DAMGDGDIDH
+794 EAMRDGDIDH

-847 TEVKTFI
+847 TAVKTFI

-992 GTTKADENGNWNF
+992 GTTKADKDGNWNF

-1068 GNRKSTSLELKVR
+1068 GNRKSTLLELKVS

-1089 ITLHLDYPK
+1089 ITLHLD
-1098 DSGDKNNPIKVISG
+1098 DPIKGSG
-1112 DIVLKKVGDSA
+1112 DIVLKKVGNSA

-1180 DEFTYVDREL
+1180 DEFTYVDREI

-1202 GNNKLGLLL
+1202 GNNRVGLLL
-1211 ENDKMRDTD
+1211 ESDKMRDTE
-1220 LQSRINGNND
+1220 LQSHINGNND

-1245 FGNGN
+1245 FGDGN

-1285 IDAAKVTAGNGDDTV
+1285 IDAAKVTAGSGDDTV

-1314 GAGDNKLTVDDQIY
+1314 GAGDNKLTVDDQIF

-1340 VSTNGLVGATINLG
+1340 VSTHGLVGATINLG

-1360 SVETNNVT
+1360 SVETHDVT
-1368 GSTITTGSGDDT
+1368 GSKITTGSGDDT

-1451 QSTTLNVK
+1451 QNTTLNVK